1 MAKKLDSIVELAAQ
15 KTREISANSG
25 NYMAFLTTAAHNFK
39 YNFRD
44 QLLIYAQKPDA
55 TACAQ
60 IDFWNK
66 HGRYVSRGTRGIALL
81 VDTDQGYKLRYV
93 FDMSDTNSRQGRV
106 IPIWKMEPRYEDAVI
121 EALENSYGEFP
132 DRSGLA
138 ARLLETAKVI
148 VEDNFGDYYT
158 ELRGVKGGSLLEELD
173 DLSTETWFRGLVES
187 SVAFIMLTRCGID
200 PMDYF
205 SGEDFAHVY
214 DFDTP
219 ETLSI
224 LGGAVSDIA
233 EMPLREIAS
242 TVLSLYRAEQRE
254 NRTFA
259 QTPNRQ
265 YHDGRT
271 KQERSVEHGT
281 DIPDGGR
288 LPPAQSGSAGGP
300 EGRKIWDAAAQ
311 LPSDPQE
318 RLLHG
323 DAPQR
328 QAERPSGEDRPAG
341 HGDGGAVDGA
351 DGAGAGRDGGAE
363 GQRSDEVGGPD
374 EQHPGS
380 GGGNG
385 ADGASL
391 YGRVS
396 DPLIAGEAPPQAPVD
411 GTSGTTGLQNS
422 HHDFNAR
429 TDIPYYHE
437 DSEKTELLRVSD
449 ALKDHKAEIAAF
461 FEAHEGRKERGDFIK
476 GFFDNT
482 YVEKILSNGQRAGY
496 RAWDDVLDLWRGAYL
511 SREKGDFLR
520 WPSVA
525 DTIYG
530 MILLDQWL
538 DPEERPLPSEAEQIS
553 LIEQVEAEKKP
564 VFTLP
569 QAAIDYVLCGGIS
582 VSQRKYRI
590 FEQFQKNEGKQENI
604 KFLRSTY
611 GVGGH
616 SDAIPG
622 SGFFVDYDGKG
633 IKLWRGTHGEPDR
646 VEVLLS
652 WAKVEKRIGE
662 LIAAGRY
669 LNRAEKEH
677 YPQYR
682 AQVEQRKARW
692 DIAAEICSIIDDYVD
707 FKTRTGETD
716 PYKELLLARTCA
728 NSFRIGEKK
737 CYVLSGDNLFVL
749 PTLRNAMQ
757 TIIRDKTH
765 LTERCE
771 AVLADLSGPLAT
783 PLEPTEE
790 ELNPP
795 PPPKKEYR
803 LTLGVTV
810 YLGAQEYELLAYN
823 EQTVRLYDPTFPIF
837 NKELPREE
845 FDRLL
850 AENPL
855 NDRLLQVA
863 ENAALVAD
871 AEEPD
876 AGESPDAPLPVGRI
890 DFLGTN
896 GSVGESVEY
905 TGAEEFVAAIKEEN
919 HAGAPMRIVLYRD
932 GQGQTIPQDF
942 LAELDPPP
950 QGFQVIDM
958 VQAQL
963 GRAKWLINA
972 YCMEVFEQEADFSD
986 LSHVP
991 LAFSSTSDSAHTV
1004 EISVDLVSFRLSYLV
1019 DGSEAASIQCAGFHD
1034 LNELLANLDFD
1045 EMVAFAEEE
1054 YNKQQTQKKQTE
1066 VQQTEDDPF
1075 PEIDPAAIRR
1085 TLAERGIVDGKV
1097 IDPDKLNADPF
1108 IQRVMAD
1115 AEQASARAPQS
1126 DERFSPIETEN
1137 GYAVWDN
1144 IRDEIYVDDEG
1155 VSEEFTSRWQAEEY
1169 ARQLNQVNPLARYYG
1184 EGETILI
1191 RQYPNG
1197 QYYVQ
1202 YCYDDQDNTVYA
1214 TASGFDTF
1222 EQAEAA
1228 LYTHRPQAK
1237 KDPIAAQ
1244 DLAYRQAAEY
1254 WSGDE
1259 HLVIFREPNGT
1270 FCNQYGFISGRV
1282 TPTTGSFAK
1291 LEEAEKQL
1299 YADRPLAQKV
1309 QAREK
1314 PPAHAPVDRDE
1325 AERRYQV
1332 VVYHHLENGMDE
1344 KTEYATLEEAE
1355 QAARGYLDGTMEAD
1369 GFAYEGA
1376 AVYDLLEKKWLRV
1389 IGDFPTLELPAA
1401 KEGTEPKPPA
1411 APMPTQEGT
1420 EKAAEYLFDQERIV
1434 VFQSPSGKFYNHYGY
1449 DVQSGFSNVIA
1460 GGFDTF
1466 EEAEKALYSHR
1477 PKAERVLKPAEREN
1491 TVGTAEKGAESSA
1504 DGHDQGG
1511 KEPTLAPPQPQRR
1524 ARVSPFV
1531 LHPEVPNADR
1541 HEYHITDDALGVG
1554 TPGERF
1560 NNNVR
1565 AIRLL
1570 KRLEAEDRL
1579 ATPEEQEVLAR
1590 YVGWGGL
1597 ADCFDE
1603 RHSKYAELK
1612 ALLTE
1617 EEYAAAREST
1627 LTAFYTP
1634 PVVIRSIYQALT
1646 NMGFQTGNLLEPSC
1660 GIGNFIGMRPEA
1672 LADSKIYGVEL
1683 DGISGRIAQQLY
1695 QQSSIAV
1702 QGFEKTDLPDSF
1714 FDAAIG
1720 NVPFGSFKVID
1731 KRYDRYNFLIHDYF
1745 FARTLDKVRPG
1756 GVIAFVTSKGT
1767 MDKDTPTVRKYLA
1780 QRADLLGAIRL
1791 PNNTFKDAAGTDV
1804 TSDILFLQKRDALSS
1819 EEPDWVHLNTDAN
1832 GLKMNQYFIDH
1843 PEMVM
1848 GEMREISGPYGP
1860 ETACLPIEGRDL
1872 GEQLAAAIQNIR
1884 GSITEYVMDDPE
1896 IEGEDKSI
1904 PADPEVRNF
1913 SYTIVDGKVYYRE
1926 NSRMNPVEVSVTA
1939 ANRIKGLIGIR
1950 DCVRTLIEYQTEDWP
1965 DQDIQAQQR
1974 KLNALYDAF
1983 VDKYGRI
1990 NSRANSSA
1998 FSMDSAYFLLTSL
2011 EVLDDERNFVRKA
2024 DMFTK
2029 RTIKQRVTITHVDT
2043 ASEALAVS
2051 LAEKAKVDMD
2061 YMAELTGKTE
2071 QEVYADLTGVIFLNP
2086 MHGYGGGSEEKYL
2099 TADEY
2104 LSGNVREKLEWAK
2117 RSAELYPEDYT
2128 AHVQALERVQPVDLT
2143 ASEIAVRLGATW
2155 LPTEVIDQFIYEL
2168 FGTSPRSQRMIR
2180 SHYSQ
2185 HTGAWNIESKFA
2197 DRGNIKAENTYGT
2210 TRVNGYKIIEET
2222 LNLRDLRIF
2231 DYVEDEHGNR
2241 VPILNKKETAIA
2253 QGKQELIKQAF
2264 QDWIWKDPARRE
2276 RLTRLYNDKFN
2287 SIRPREYDG
2296 SHLNFVGI
2304 NPEITL
2310 RPHQVNAIAHILY
2323 GGNTLLAHVVG
2334 AGKTFEMVAAAQES
2348 KRLGLCQKSL
2358 FVVPNHLT
2366 EQWASEYLQLY
2377 PSANI
2382 LVATRKDFE
2391 TKNRKRFCGRIATG
2405 DYDAIIIGHS
2415 QFEKIPV
2422 SVERQRYLLEQ
2433 QRSEVLNG
2441 IAELKANHGER
2452 FSIKQMERTKKSI
2465 DAKLAKL
2472 NDQSRKDDVVT
2483 FEELGI
2489 DRLFVDEAHYYK
2501 NLAAFSKMRNV
2512 GGISQTEAQKSSDL
2526 YMKCRYLDELTGGR
2540 GVVFA
2545 TGTPISNTM
2554 VEMYTMQKYLQYHTL
2569 EEHGLLNFDA
2579 WASTFGETVTA
2590 IELAPEGTG
2599 YRAKTRFSRFYNLPE
2614 LMSMFKE
2621 VADIQTADML
2631 NLPVPKANYHNIV
2644 LKPSEQQKEMVAA
2657 LGQRAEKV
2665 RNRMVDSTEDNML
2678 LITNDGR
2685 KLALD
2690 QRLLNPL
2697 LPDSDTSK
2705 INACVGDVFDIW
2717 QRTAD
2722 QRSAQMVFCDL
2733 STPGKNRPI
2742 EMVPNEQGGYEMAEF
2757 QNVYDDLRNK
2767 LIARGIPAEEIA
2779 YIHSA
2784 NTETQKKELFGKVR
2798 SGQVRVLIGSTQKMG
2813 AGTNV
2818 QKKLVALHHLD
2829 CPWRPSDLQQ
2839 REGRIIRQGNEN
2851 NEGDIYTY
2859 VTENTFDSYLYQL
2872 VEGKQKFIGQIMTS
2886 KSPVRSCE
2894 DIDETALSYAEIK
2907 ALCTGNPHIKEK
2919 MDLDID
2925 VQRLRLLK
2933 ANHLSQRY
2941 ALEDQIIKT
2950 LPQQIAKY
2958 EQSIEGYLSDMD
2970 RLKENTHPNEDGFSP
2985 MEVEGTV
2992 YTDKKAAGSAIL
3004 AACKAMTSPEP
3015 VPLGQYR
3022 GFSMDLSFASLTRE
3036 FKVTLKGALYY
3047 TTNLGTDVF
3056 GNILRLDNLLESM
3069 EERISTCREQLENT
3083 RMQLENAKLEVD
3095 KPFPQEDELKRKSAR
3110 LDELNI
3116 LLNMDKRESEIVDGD
3131 VGDEVTAPARGSP
3144 DRER

>member
-66 HGRYVSRGTRGIALL
+66 HGRYVNQGTRGIALL
-81 VDTDQGYKLRYV
+81 VDTDRGYKLRYV
-93 FDMSDTNSRQGRV
+93 FDMSDTNSRQGRT

-138 ARLLETAKVI
+138 ACLLETAKVI
-148 VEDNFGDYYT
+148 VEDNFGDYLT
-158 ELRGVKGGSLLEELD
+158 ELRGIKEGSLLEELD

-281 DIPDGGR
+281 DISNGGR
-288 LPPAQSGSAGGP
+288 LPSAQSGSAGGP

-341 HGDGGAVDGA
+341 HGDGGAADGA

-380 GGGNG
+380 SGGSG
-385 ADGASL
+385 ADRAGLRGHIS
-391 YGRVS
+391 G
-396 DPLIAGEAPPQAPVD
+396 PLIAGEELPQAPVD
-411 GTSGTTGLQNS
+411 GTSATAGLQNS
-422 HHDFNAR
+422 HHDFDAR

-437 DSEKTELLRVSD
+437 DSEKQELLRISD
-449 ALKDHKAEIAAF
+449 ALKDHRTEIAAF

-476 GFFDNT
+476 GFFDST

-496 RAWDDVLDLWRGAYL
+496 RAWDDVLELWRGAYL
-511 SREKGDFLR
+511 SREKEDFLR

-538 DPEERPLPSEAEQIS
+538 DPEEHPLPSEAEQVS
-553 LIEQVEAEKKP
+553 LIEQAEAEKASA
-564 VFTLP
+564 FILP
-569 QAAIDYVLCGGIS
+569 QEAIDYVLCGRYS
-582 VSQRKYRI
+582 PSKLRI
-590 FEQFQKNEGKQENI
+590 YDQYQKQESRQENA
-604 KFLRSTY
+604 KFLKVEY
-611 GVGGH
+611 GVG
-616 SDAIPG
+616 SYSNAIPS
-622 SGFFVDYDGKG
+622 SGFRVDHDSTGITISRDYGDPDGKF
-633 IKLWRGTHGEPDR
+633 
-646 VEVLLS
+646 LLT

-783 PLEPTEE
+783 PMEPTEE

-958 VQAQL
+958 AQAQL

-991 LAFSSTSDSAHTV
+991 LAFSSTSDSAHIV

-1169 ARQLNQVNPLARYYG
+1169 ARQLNQVELCARYYG

-1344 KTEYATLEEAE
+1344 KLEYATPEEAE

-1477 PKAERVLKPAEREN
+1477 HKAERVLKPAERAN

-1843 PEMVM
+1843 SEMVM

-1872 GEQLAAAIQNIR
+1872 EDQLAVAIQSIQ

-1896 IEGEDKSI
+1896 TEGEDKSI

-1926 NSRMNPVEVSVTA
+1926 NSRMNPIEVSVTA

-1990 NSRANSSA
+1990 NSRANSSV

-2554 VEMYTMQKYLQYHTL
+2554 VEMYTMQKYLQYHVL

-2644 LKPSEQQKEMVAA
+2644 LKPSEQQEEMVAA
-2657 LGQRAEKV
+2657 LGERAEKV

-2705 INACVGDVFDIW
+2705 INACAGDVFDIW

-2767 LIARGIPAEEIA
+2767 LIAKGIPAEEIA

-2851 NEGDIYTY
+2851 NEVDIYTY

-3022 GFSMDLSFASLTRE
+3022 GFAMDLSFESMFQQ
-3036 FKVTLKGALYY
+3036 FKVTVKGALCY
-3047 TTNLGTDVF
+3047 TITLGTDVF

-3069 EERISTCREQLENT
+3069 EERINTCREQLENT

>member
-39 YNFRD
+39 YDFRD

-66 HGRYVSRGTRGIALL
+66 HGRYVNRGTRGIALL
-81 VDTDQGYKLRYV
+81 VDTDRGYKLRYV
-93 FDMSDTNSRQGRV
+93 FDMSDTNSRQGRT
-106 IPIWKMEPRYEDAVI
+106 IPIWKMEPRYEDTVI

-132 DRSGLA
+132 DRPGLA
-138 ARLLETAKVI
+138 ACLLETAKVI
-148 VEDNFGDYYT
+148 VEDNLGDYYT
-158 ELRGVKGGSLLEELD
+158 ELRGVKAGSLLEELD
-173 DLSTETWFRGLVES
+173 DLSTETWFKGLVEN

-233 EMPLREIAS
+233 EMPLREIAT

-254 NRTFA
+254 NRTFDG
-259 QTPNRQ
+259 NSDRQ
-265 YHDGRT
+265 YHGGRINQ
-271 KQERSVEHGT
+271 KRSVEHGT
-281 DIPDGGR
+281 DISDGRR
-288 LPPAQSGSAGGP
+288 LPPAQPGSAGGP

-311 LPSDPQE
+311 LPSEPQE

-341 HGDGGAVDGA
+341 HGDGGTADGA

-380 GGGNG
+380 SGGSG
-385 ADGASL
+385 ADGAGL
-391 YGRVS
+391 RGRIS
-396 DPLIAGEAPPQAPVD
+396 GPLIAGEELPQAPVD

-422 HHDFNAR
+422 HHDFDAH

-437 DSEKTELLRVSD
+437 DSEKLELLRVSD
-449 ALKDHKAEIAAF
+449 ALKDHRIEIAAF
-461 FEAHEGRKERGDFIK
+461 FEAHEDRKERGDFIK

-511 SREKGDFLR
+511 SREKEDFLR
-520 WPSVA
+520 WPHVA
-525 DTIYG
+525 DAIQG
-530 MILLDQWL
+530 MILLGQWL
-538 DPEERPLPSEAEQIS
+538 DPEERPLPSEAEQITF
-553 LIEQVEAEKKP
+553 IEQAEREKRE

-569 QAAIDYVLCGGIS
+569 QEAIDYVLCGGS
-582 VSQRKYRI
+582 GVSAGKFRI
-590 FEQFQKNEGKQENI
+590 YEQFQKQESKQENI
-604 KFLRSTY
+604 KFLRDEY
-611 GVGGH
+611 GIGGR

-622 SGFFVDYDGKG
+622 SGYWEDYDGEG
-633 IKLWRGTHGEPDR
+633 ITISRDLQDPNGKYKIT
-646 VEVLLS
+646 

-662 LIAAGRY
+662 LIAADRY
-669 LNRAEKEH
+669 LNRAEKEQ
-677 YPQYR
+677 YPAYR
-682 AQVEQRKARW
+682 ADVQRRTERW
-692 DIAAEICSIIDDYVD
+692 KIAKEIRSIIDDYVD
-707 FKTRTGETD
+707 FKTQLGEKD
-716 PYKELLLARTCA
+716 QCDEVLLARRCA
-728 NSFRIGEKK
+728 DSFGVGEKK
-737 CYVLSGDNLFVL
+737 CYVLRKEGDFVL
-749 PTLRNAMQ
+749 PTMRSAMQ
-757 TIIRDKTH
+757 TIIADNTH

-771 AVLADLSGPLAT
+771 AMLAALGGPLAA
-783 PLEPTEE
+783 PLEPAYD

-795 PPPKKEYR
+795 LEPPKEYR
-803 LTLGVTV
+803 LSLGATV
-810 YLGAQEYELLAYN
+810 YLGSQEYELLAFD
-823 EQTVRLYDPTFPIF
+823 EQTVRLYDPSFPII
-837 NKELPREE
+837 NKEMARDE
-845 FDRLL
+845 FDRKL

-855 NDRLLQVA
+855 NDKLLHVVEDA
-863 ENAALVAD
+863 VPVAD
-871 AEEPD
+871 AKEPD
-876 AGESPDAPLPVGRI
+876 AGEPPDAPLPVGRI

-905 TGAEEFVAAIKEEN
+905 TDAEEFVAAIKEEN
-919 HAGAPMRIVLYRD
+919 HVGAPMRIVLYRD

-958 VQAQL
+958 AQAQL
-963 GRAKWLINA
+963 ERAKWLINA

-1004 EISVDLVSFRLSYLV
+1004 EISADLVSFRLSYLV
-1019 DGSEAASIQCAGFHD
+1019 DDAEATSIQCAGFRD
-1034 LNELLANLDFD
+1034 LNEFLANLDFD
-1045 EMVAFAEEE
+1045 ELVAFAEEE
-1054 YNKQQTQKKQTE
+1054 YNKQRQGQE
-1066 VQQTEDDPF
+1066 H
-1075 PEIDPAAIRR
+1075 PADTAPR
-1085 TLAERGIVDGKV
+1085 
-1097 IDPDKLNADPF
+1097 
-1108 IQRVMAD
+1108 Q
-1115 AEQASARAPQS
+1115 AEQTGAEP
-1126 DERFSPIETEN
+1126 DVRF
-1137 GYAVWDN
+1137 YAVELDRGSQIAYGVWDDQN
-1144 IRDEIYVDDEG
+1144 DRIYVDDEG

-1169 ARQLNQVNPLARYYG
+1169 ARQLNQLKTLARYYG

-1202 YCYDDQDNTVYA
+1202 YCYDDQDDTVYA
-1214 TASGFDTF
+1214 TAGGFDTF
-1222 EQAEAA
+1222 VQAEAA

-1259 HLVIFREPNGT
+1259 HLVIFQEPNGT

-1282 TPTTGSFAK
+1282 TPTTGSFAT

-1299 YADRPLAQKV
+1299 YADRPMAQKV
-1309 QAREK
+1309 QTQEK
-1314 PPAHAPVDRDE
+1314 PPAHVPAGRSE
-1325 AERRYQV
+1325 TQRRYQV

-1344 KTEYATLEEAE
+1344 KLEYATPEEAE
-1355 QAARGYLDGTMEAD
+1355 QAARGYLEGTMEPD

-1389 IGDFPTLELPAA
+1389 IGDFPAPEPPAA
-1401 KEGTEPKPPA
+1401 KEEQPPPPREDTETA
-1411 APMPTQEGT
+1411 AADRDLIGKEVTLEGRRFLVEKIDEDGRASLRDLTFEGT
-1420 EKAAEYLFDQERIV
+1420 VGFPIERVEHISAIRRLMGPAEK
-1434 VFQSPSGKFYNHYGY
+1434 
-1449 DVQSGFSNVIA
+1449 IA
-1460 GGFDTF
+1460 G
-1466 EEAEKALYSHR
+1466 
-1477 PKAERVLKPAEREN
+1477 P
-1491 TVGTAEKGAESSA
+1491 EKGVKSST

-1511 KEPTLAPPQPQRR
+1511 KEPILAPPQPQRR

-1541 HEYHITDDALGVG
+1541 HEYHITDDAIGTG

-1560 NNNVR
+1560 SNNVR

-1579 ATPEEQEVLAR
+1579 ATPEEQEVLAQ

-1617 EEYAAAREST
+1617 EEYAAARAST

-1646 NMGFQTGNLLEPSC
+1646 NMGFKTGNLLEPSC

-1756 GVIAFVTSKGT
+1756 GVLAFVTSKGT

-1832 GLKMNQYFIDH
+1832 RLKMNQYFIDH

-1872 GEQLAAAIQNIR
+1872 GEQLAAAIQNIQ

-1896 IEGEDKSI
+1896 TEGEDKSI

-1990 NSRANSSA
+1990 NSRANSSV

-2024 DMFTK
+2024 DMFIK
-2029 RTIKQRVTITHVDT
+2029 RTIRQRITITHVDT

-2086 MHGYGGGSEEKYL
+2086 MHGYGGSAGEKYL

-2117 RSAELYPEDYT
+2117 RSAEQYPEDYT
-2128 AHVQALERVQPVDLT
+2128 ANVQALERVQPVDLT

-2155 LPTEVIDQFIYEL
+2155 LPPKIVEQFMFEL
-2168 FGTSPRSQRMIR
+2168 FSTSNRSRWNIHV
-2180 SHYSQ
+2180 HYSKY
-2185 HTGAWNIESKFA
+2185 TGEWNIEGKSYDK
-2197 DRGNIKAENTYGT
+2197 GNIKAQNTYGT
-2210 TRVNGYKIIEET
+2210 ERISGYKIVEET
-2222 LNLRDLRIF
+2222 LNLRDVRIF
-2231 DYVEDEHGNR
+2231 DYETDHHGNR

-2253 QGKQELIKQAF
+2253 QGKQQLIKQAF

-2287 SIRPREYDG
+2287 STRPREYDG

-2422 SVERQRYLLEQ
+2422 SAERQRYLLEQ
-2433 QRSEVLNG
+2433 QRREVLDG

-2465 DAKLAKL
+2465 DAKLEKL

-2489 DRLFVDEAHYYK
+2489 DRIFIDEAHYYK

-2540 GVVFA
+2540 GVIFA

-2554 VEMYTMQKYLQYHTL
+2554 VEMYTMQKYLQYQAL

-2631 NLPVPKANYHNIV
+2631 KLPVPKAEYHNIV

-2657 LGQRAEKV
+2657 LGERAEKV

-2697 LPDSDTSK
+2697 LPDSDTGK
-2705 INACVGDVFDIW
+2705 VNACADNIFAIW
-2717 QRTAD
+2717 QRTSAR
-2722 QRSAQMVFCDL
+2722 RSTQMAFCDL
-2733 STPGKNRPI
+2733 STPKGNGDLNI
-2742 EMVPNEQGGYEMAEF
+2742 
-2757 QNVYDDLRNK
+2757 YDDLRDK

-2779 YIHSA
+2779 YIHTA
-2784 NTETQKKELFGKVR
+2784 NTEAQKKELFGKVR

-2818 QKKLVALHHLD
+2818 QKKLAALHHLD

-2851 NEGDIYTY
+2851 DEVDIYTY

-2886 KSPVRSCE
+2886 KSPVRSAE

-2950 LPQQIAKY
+2950 LPQEIARY
-2958 EQSIEGYLSDMD
+2958 EQYIEGYTSDMD
-2970 RLKENTHPNEDGFSP
+2970 RLKEDTHPNEDGFSP

-3022 GFSMDLSFASLTRE
+3022 GFDMDLSFASLTRE
-3036 FKVTLKGALYY
+3036 FKVTLKGTLYY
-3047 TTNLGTDVF
+3047 TTNLGTDIF
-3056 GNILRLDNLLESM
+3056 GNILRLDNLLGSM
-3069 EERISTCREQLENT
+3069 EERINTCREQLENT
-3083 RMQLENAKLEVD
+3083 KVQLENAKLEVE

>member
-66 HGRYVSRGTRGIALL
+66 HGRYVNRGTRGIALL

-93 FDMSDTNSRQGRV
+93 FDMSDTNSRQGRM
-106 IPIWKMEPRYEDAVI
+106 IPIWKMEPRYENAVI

-138 ARLLETAKVI
+138 ACLLETAKVI
-148 VEDNFGDYYT
+148 VEDNFGDYFT
-158 ELRGVKGGSLLEELD
+158 ELRGVKEGSLLEELD

-259 QTPNRQ
+259 QTPNRP
-265 YHDGRT
+265 YHDSRT
-271 KQERSVEHGT
+271 KQERSIEHGT
-281 DIPDGGR
+281 DISNGGR
-288 LPPAQSGSAGGP
+288 LPSAQSGSAGGP

-341 HGDGGAVDGA
+341 HGDGGAADGA

-363 GQRSDEVGGPD
+363 SQRSDEVGGPD

-385 ADGASL
+385 ADRASL

-411 GTSGTTGLQNS
+411 GTSGTAGLQNS
-422 HHDFNAR
+422 HHDFDAR

-437 DSEKTELLRVSD
+437 DSEKQELLRISD
-449 ALKDHKAEIAAF
+449 ALKDHRTEIAAF

-476 GFFDNT
+476 GFFDST

-496 RAWDDVLDLWRGAYL
+496 RAWDDVLELWRGAYL
-511 SREKGDFLR
+511 SREKEDFLR

-538 DPEERPLPSEAEQIS
+538 DPEEHPLPSEAEQVS
-553 LIEQVEAEKKP
+553 LIEQAEAEKASA
-564 VFTLP
+564 FILP
-569 QAAIDYVLCGGIS
+569 QEAIDYVLCGRYS
-582 VSQRKYRI
+582 PSKLRI
-590 FEQFQKNEGKQENI
+590 YDQYQKQESRQENA
-604 KFLRSTY
+604 KFLKAEY
-611 GVGGH
+611 GVG
-616 SDAIPG
+616 SYSNAIPS
-622 SGFFVDYDGKG
+622 SGFRVDHDSTGITISRDYGDPDGKF
-633 IKLWRGTHGEPDR
+633 
-646 VEVLLS
+646 LLT

-783 PLEPTEE
+783 PMEPTEE

-863 ENAALVAD
+863 ENAAPVAD

-958 VQAQL
+958 AQAQL

-991 LAFSSTSDSAHTV
+991 LAFSSTSDSAHIV

-1054 YNKQQTQKKQTE
+1054 YNKQRQGRE
-1066 VQQTEDDPF
+1066 H
-1075 PEIDPAAIRR
+1075 PADTAPSQEEKAG
-1085 TLAERGIVDGKV
+1085 AE
-1097 IDPDKLNADPF
+1097 PD
-1108 IQRVMAD
+1108 V
-1115 AEQASARAPQS
+1115 
-1126 DERFSPIETEN
+1126 RF
-1137 GYAVWDN
+1137 YAVELDRGSQIAYGVWDGQN
-1144 IRDEIYVDDEG
+1144 DRIYVDDEG

-1169 ARQLNQVNPLARYYG
+1169 ARQLNQVELCARYYG

-1314 PPAHAPVDRDE
+1314 PPAHAPADRDE
-1325 AERRYQV
+1325 AEHRYQV

-1344 KTEYATLEEAE
+1344 KLEYATPEEAE

-1449 DVQSGFSNVIA
+1449 DVQSRFSNVIA

-1477 PKAERVLKPAEREN
+1477 HKAERVLKPAERAN

-1541 HEYHITDDALGVG
+1541 HEYHITDDAPGVG

-1832 GLKMNQYFIDH
+1832 GLKINQYFIDH

-1872 GEQLAAAIQNIR
+1872 EDQLAVAIQSIQ

-1896 IEGEDKSI
+1896 TEGEDKSI

-1926 NSRMNPVEVSVTA
+1926 NSRMNPIEVSVTA

-1990 NSRANSSA
+1990 NSRANSSV

-2024 DMFTK
+2024 DMFIK
-2029 RTIKQRVTITHVDT
+2029 RTIKQRITITHVDT

-2253 QGKQELIKQAF
+2253 QGKQQLIKQAF

-2554 VEMYTMQKYLQYHTL
+2554 VEMYTMQKYLQYHVL

-2644 LKPSEQQKEMVAA
+2644 LKPSEQQEEMVAA
-2657 LGQRAEKV
+2657 LGERAEKV

-2705 INACVGDVFDIW
+2705 INACAGDVFDIW

-2767 LIARGIPAEEIA
+2767 LIAKGIPAEEIA

-2851 NEGDIYTY
+2851 NEVDIYTY

-2985 MEVEGTV
+2985 MEVEGAV

-3004 AACKAMTSPEP
+3004 AACKAMTSPTP

-3022 GFSMDLSFASLTRE
+3022 GFAMDLSFESMFQQ
-3036 FKVTLKGALYY
+3036 FKVTVKGALCY
-3047 TTNLGTDVF
+3047 TITLGTDVF

-3069 EERISTCREQLENT
+3069 EERINTCREQLENT

>member
-1 MAKKLDSIVELAAQ
+1 MAKKLESIVELAAQ

-55 TACAQ
+55 TACAE
-60 IDFWNK
+60 IDFWNR
-66 HGRYVSRGTRGIALL
+66 HGRYVNRGTRGIALL
-81 VDTDQGYKLRYV
+81 VDTDRGYKLRHV
-93 FDMSDTNSRQGRV
+93 FDMSDTNSRQGRM

-138 ARLLETAKVI
+138 ACLLDTAKVI
-148 VEDNFGDYYT
+148 VEDNFGDYLT
-158 ELRGVKGGSLLEELD
+158 ELRGVKEGSLLEELD
-173 DLSTETWFRGLVES
+173 DLSTETWLRILVEN
-187 SVAFIMLTRCGID
+187 SVAFIILTRCGID
-200 PMDYF
+200 PLDYF
-205 SGEDFAHVY
+205 SGEDFSHVY

-254 NRTFA
+254 NRTFDG
-259 QTPNRQ
+259 NFDRQ
-265 YHDGRT
+265 YHDGRR

-281 DIPDGGR
+281 DISNRGR
-288 LPPAQSGSAGGP
+288 LPSPQPGSAGGP

-341 HGDGGAVDGA
+341 RGDGGASDGA
-351 DGAGAGRDGGAE
+351 DGAGAGRDRGTE

-380 GGGNG
+380 GGGSG
-385 ADGASL
+385 SDGTGL
-391 YGRVS
+391 HGRVS
-396 DPLIAGEAPPQAPVD
+396 GPLIAGEELPQAPAARTAA
-411 GTSGTTGLQNS
+411 GPTGLQNR
-422 HHDFNAR
+422 HHDFDVH
-429 TDIPYYHE
+429 TDISYYHE
-437 DSEKTELLRVSD
+437 DSEKQELLRISD
-449 ALKDHKAEIAAF
+449 ALKDHRTEIAAF

-476 GFFDNT
+476 GFFDST
-482 YVEKILSNGQRAGY
+482 YVEKILSNGQRVGY
-496 RAWDDVLDLWRGAYL
+496 RAWDDVLNLWRGAYL
-511 SREKGDFLR
+511 SREKEVFLR
-520 WPSVA
+520 WPHVA

-538 DPEERPLPSEAEQIS
+538 DPDERPLPSEAEQIS
-553 LIEQVEAEKKP
+553 FIEQAEAEKKP
-564 VFTLP
+564 VFMLP
-569 QAAIDYVLCGGIS
+569 QEAIDYVLCGGS
-582 VSQRKYRI
+582 GVSQGKYRI
-590 FEQFQKNEGKQENI
+590 YEQFQKQESKQENI
-604 KFLRSTY
+604 KFLRNEY
-611 GVGGH
+611 GIGGH

-622 SGFFVDYDGKG
+622 SGYWEDHDSKGITISRDYGDPDGKF
-633 IKLWRGTHGEPDR
+633 
-646 VEVLLS
+646 LLT
-652 WAKVEKRIGE
+652 WTKVEKRIRE
-662 LIAAGRY
+662 LIAADRY
-669 LNRAEKEH
+669 LNRAEQE
-677 YPQYR
+677 QYAAYR
-682 AQVEQRKARW
+682 QEAAVREARSKIH
-692 DIAAEICSIIDDYVD
+692 DDFYEIVCDYKSFVSDSKIAD
-707 FKTRTGETD
+707 KTPDRWYLVSCATAFLNGSKKMYARTGEGDFILHMMRDALRTIMEEV
-716 PYKELLLARTCA
+716 PRLA
-728 NSFRIGEKK
+728 
-737 CYVLSGDNLFVL
+737 D
-749 PTLRNAMQ
+749 
-757 TIIRDKTH
+757 
-765 LTERCE
+765 RCE
-771 AVLADLSGPLAT
+771 AVLAELNGPLAA
-783 PLEPTEE
+783 PLEPTYD
-790 ELNPP
+790 ELN
-795 PPPKKEYR
+795 PPKKEYR
-803 LTLGVTV
+803 LIPGDTV
-810 YLGAQEYELLAYN
+810 YLGAKEYELLAYD
-823 EQTVRLYDPTFPIF
+823 EQTVRLYDPSFPIF

-850 AENPL
+850 VENPL
-855 NDRLLQVA
+855 NNRLLQVV
-863 ENAALVAD
+863 EDAAPVAD

-876 AGESPDAPLPVGRI
+876 AEEPLDALLPVGRI

-905 TGAEEFVAAIKEEN
+905 TDAEKFIAAIKEEN

-950 QGFQVIDM
+950 QGFDVIDM
-958 VQAQL
+958 AQAQL
-963 GRAKWLINA
+963 DRAKWLINA
-972 YCMEVFEQEADFSD
+972 YCMETFEQEADFSD

-991 LAFSSTSDSAHTV
+991 LASSSTSDSAHTV
-1004 EISVDLVSFRLSYLV
+1004 EISADLVSFRLSYLV
-1019 DGSEAASIQCAGFHD
+1019 DGAEAASIQCADFRD
-1034 LNELLANLDFD
+1034 LNEFLANLDFD

-1054 YNKQQTQKKQTE
+1054 YHKQRQGRE
-1066 VQQTEDDPF
+1066 H
-1075 PEIDPAAIRR
+1075 PADTAPSQEEKAG
-1085 TLAERGIVDGKV
+1085 AE
-1097 IDPDKLNADPF
+1097 PD
-1108 IQRVMAD
+1108 V
-1115 AEQASARAPQS
+1115 
-1126 DERFSPIETEN
+1126 RF
-1137 GYAVWDN
+1137 YAVELDRGSQIAYGVWDGQN
-1144 IRDEIYVDDEG
+1144 DRIYVDDEG

-1169 ARQLNQVNPLARYYG
+1169 ARQLNQVEICARYYG

-1214 TASGFDTF
+1214 TAGGFDTF
-1222 EQAEAA
+1222 EQAETA

-1282 TPTTGSFAK
+1282 TPTTGSFAT
-1291 LEEAEKQL
+1291 LEEAEKRL
-1299 YADRPLAQKV
+1299 YADRPMAQKV

-1314 PPAHAPVDRDE
+1314 PPAHAPADR
-1325 AERRYQV
+1325 RKTQHQYQV

-1344 KTEYATLEEAE
+1344 KLEYATPEEAE
-1355 QAARGYLDGTMEAD
+1355 QAARGYLEGTMEPD

-1389 IGDFPTLELPAA
+1389 IGDFPMPEPPSM
-1401 KEGTEPKPPA
+1401 KEEPTSP
-1411 APMPTQEGT
+1411 QEGVESPADEHST
-1420 EKAAEYLFDQERIV
+1420 DNKA
-1434 VFQSPSGKFYNHYGY
+1434 
-1449 DVQSGFSNVIA
+1449 
-1460 GGFDTF
+1460 
-1466 EEAEKALYSHR
+1466 
-1477 PKAERVLKPAEREN
+1477 
-1491 TVGTAEKGAESSA
+1491 
-1504 DGHDQGG
+1504 
-1511 KEPTLAPPQPQRR
+1511 PTLAPPAPRPR
-1524 ARVSPFV
+1524 SRVSPFV
-1531 LHPEVPNADR
+1531 LHPEISNADR
-1541 HEYHITDDALGVG
+1541 HEYHIMDDAIGTG

-1570 KRLEAEDRL
+1570 KRLEAEDQL

-1612 ALLTE
+1612 SLLTE
-1617 EEYAAAREST
+1617 DEYAAAREST

-1646 NMGFQTGNLLEPSC
+1646 NMGFKTGNLMEPSC

-1695 QQSSIAV
+1695 QKSSIAV
-1702 QGFEKTDLPDSF
+1702 QGFEKIDLPDSF

-1720 NVPFGSFKVID
+1720 NVPFGDFKVLD
-1731 KRYDRYNFLIHDYF
+1731 KRYDKLNFLVHDYF
-1745 FARTLDKVRPG
+1745 FAKAIDKVRPG
-1756 GVIAFVTSKGT
+1756 GVMAFITSNGISGGT
-1767 MDKDTPTVRKYLA
+1767 FDKRDSRVRKYLA
-1780 QRADLLGAIRL
+1780 QRCDLIGAIRL
-1791 PNNTFKDAAGTDV
+1791 PNTVFSDSAGADIT
-1804 TSDILFLQKRDALSS
+1804 TDILFFQKLDKQRPVD
-1819 EEPDWVHLNTDAN
+1819 PDQIEWIDVDIIHENDHVNERGATRHRTVSLNRYYQN
-1832 GLKMNQYFIDH
+1832 H
-1843 PEMVM
+1843 PEMVL
-1848 GEMREISGPYGP
+1848 GKLEIISGPFGP
-1860 ETACLPIEGRDL
+1860 QLVCKPNPNADLETLL
-1872 GEQLAAAIQNIR
+1872 STAIQNLHAE
-1884 GSITEYVMDDPE
+1884 ITDYVMDDPE

-1965 DQDIQAQQR
+1965 ADDIQAQQR

-1983 VDKYGRI
+1983 VSKYGRI

-2168 FGTSPRSQRMIR
+2168 FGTSPRRQRMIR

-2197 DRGNIKAENTYGT
+2197 DRGNVKAENTYGT

-2705 INACVGDVFDIW
+2705 INACAGDVFDIW

-2851 NEGDIYTY
+2851 NEVDIYTY

-2886 KSPVRSCE
+2886 KSPVRSAE

-2941 ALEDQIIKT
+2941 ALEDQIIKA
-2950 LPQQIAKY
+2950 LPQEIARF
-2958 EQSIEGYLSDMD
+2958 EQYIEGYLSDMD

-3004 AACKAMTSPEP
+3004 AACKAMTSPDP

-3022 GFSMDLSFASLTRE
+3022 GFAMDLSFESLSRE

-3047 TTNLGTDVF
+3047 TTPLGTDIF
-3056 GNILRLDNLLESM
+3056 GNILRLDNLLGSM
-3069 EERISTCREQLENT
+3069 EDRIKTCRDELENT
-3083 RMQLENAKLEVD
+3083 KVQLENAKQEVE
-3095 KPFPQEDELKRKSAR
+3095 KPFPQEEELKTRSAR

-3131 VGDEVTAPARGSP
+3131 RDEREEAPDKGG
-3144 DRER
+3144 RER

>member
-39 YNFRD
+39 YDFRD

-66 HGRYVSRGTRGIALL
+66 HGRYVNRGTRGIALL
-81 VDTDQGYKLRYV
+81 VDTDRGYKLRYV
-93 FDMSDTNSRQGRV
+93 FDMSDTNSRQGRT
-106 IPIWKMEPRYEDAVI
+106 IPIWKMEPRYEDTVI

-132 DRSGLA
+132 DRPGLA
-138 ARLLETAKVI
+138 ACLLETAKVI
-148 VEDNFGDYYT
+148 VEDNLGDYYT
-158 ELRGVKGGSLLEELD
+158 ELRGVKAGSLLEELD
-173 DLSTETWFRGLVES
+173 DLSTETWFKGLVEN

-233 EMPLREIAS
+233 EMPLREIAT

-254 NRTFA
+254 NRTFDG
-259 QTPNRQ
+259 NSDRQ
-265 YHDGRT
+265 YHGGRINQ
-271 KQERSVEHGT
+271 KRSVEHGT
-281 DIPDGGR
+281 DISDGRR
-288 LPPAQSGSAGGP
+288 LPPAQPGSAGGP

-311 LPSDPQE
+311 LPSEPQE

-341 HGDGGAVDGA
+341 HGDGGTADGA

-380 GGGNG
+380 SGGSG
-385 ADGASL
+385 ADGAGL
-391 YGRVS
+391 RGRIS
-396 DPLIAGEAPPQAPVD
+396 GPLIAGEELPQAPVD
-411 GTSGTTGLQNS
+411 GTFGTTGLQNS
-422 HHDFNAR
+422 HHDFDAH

-437 DSEKTELLRVSD
+437 DSEKLELLRVSD
-449 ALKDHKAEIAAF
+449 ALKDHRIEIAAF
-461 FEAHEGRKERGDFIK
+461 FEAHEDRKERGDFIK

-511 SREKGDFLR
+511 SREKEDFLR
-520 WPSVA
+520 WPHVA
-525 DTIYG
+525 DAIQG
-530 MILLDQWL
+530 MILLGQWL
-538 DPEERPLPSEAEQIS
+538 DPEERPLPSEAEQITF
-553 LIEQVEAEKKP
+553 IEQAEREKRE

-569 QAAIDYVLCGGIS
+569 QEAIDYVLCGGS
-582 VSQRKYRI
+582 GVSAGKFRI
-590 FEQFQKNEGKQENI
+590 YEQFQKQESKQENI
-604 KFLRSTY
+604 KFLRDEY
-611 GVGGH
+611 GIGGR

-622 SGFFVDYDGKG
+622 SGYWEDYDGEG
-633 IKLWRGTHGEPDR
+633 ITISRDLQDPNGKYKIT
-646 VEVLLS
+646 

-662 LIAAGRY
+662 LIAADRY
-669 LNRAEKEH
+669 LNRAEKEQ
-677 YPQYR
+677 YPAYR
-682 AQVEQRKARW
+682 ADVQRRTERW
-692 DIAAEICSIIDDYVD
+692 KIAKEIRSIIDDYVD
-707 FKTRTGETD
+707 FKTQLGEKD
-716 PYKELLLARTCA
+716 QCDEVLLARRCA
-728 NSFRIGEKK
+728 DSFGVGEKK
-737 CYVLSGDNLFVL
+737 CYVLRKEGDFVL
-749 PTLRNAMQ
+749 PTMRSAMQ
-757 TIIRDKTH
+757 TIIADNTH

-771 AVLADLSGPLAT
+771 AMLAALGGPLAA
-783 PLEPTEE
+783 PLEPAYD

-795 PPPKKEYR
+795 LEPPKEYR
-803 LTLGVTV
+803 LSLGATV
-810 YLGAQEYELLAYN
+810 YLGSQEYELLAFD
-823 EQTVRLYDPTFPIF
+823 EQTVRLYDPSFPII
-837 NKELPREE
+837 NKEMARDE
-845 FDRLL
+845 FDRKL

-855 NDRLLQVA
+855 NDKLLHVVEDA
-863 ENAALVAD
+863 VPVAD
-871 AEEPD
+871 AKEPD
-876 AGESPDAPLPVGRI
+876 AGEPPDAPLPVGRI

-905 TGAEEFVAAIKEEN
+905 TDAEEFVAAIKEEN
-919 HAGAPMRIVLYRD
+919 HVGAPMRIVLYRD

-958 VQAQL
+958 AQAQL
-963 GRAKWLINA
+963 ERAKWLINA

-1004 EISVDLVSFRLSYLV
+1004 EISADLVSFRLSYLV
-1019 DGSEAASIQCAGFHD
+1019 DDAEATSIQCAGFRD
-1034 LNELLANLDFD
+1034 LNEFLANLDFD
-1045 EMVAFAEEE
+1045 ELVAFAEEE
-1054 YNKQQTQKKQTE
+1054 YNKQRQGQE
-1066 VQQTEDDPF
+1066 H
-1075 PEIDPAAIRR
+1075 PADTAPR
-1085 TLAERGIVDGKV
+1085 
-1097 IDPDKLNADPF
+1097 
-1108 IQRVMAD
+1108 Q
-1115 AEQASARAPQS
+1115 AEQTGAEP
-1126 DERFSPIETEN
+1126 DVRF
-1137 GYAVWDN
+1137 YAVELDRGSQIAYGVWDDQN
-1144 IRDEIYVDDEG
+1144 DRIYVDDEG

-1169 ARQLNQVNPLARYYG
+1169 ARQLNQLKTLARYYG

-1202 YCYDDQDNTVYA
+1202 YCYDDQDDTVYA
-1214 TASGFDTF
+1214 TAGGFDTF
-1222 EQAEAA
+1222 VQAEAA

-1259 HLVIFREPNGT
+1259 HLVIFQEPNGT

-1282 TPTTGSFAK
+1282 TPTTGSFAT

-1299 YADRPLAQKV
+1299 YADRPMAQKV
-1309 QAREK
+1309 QTQEK
-1314 PPAHAPVDRDE
+1314 PPAHVPAGRSE
-1325 AERRYQV
+1325 TQRRYQV

-1344 KTEYATLEEAE
+1344 KLEYATPEEAE
-1355 QAARGYLDGTMEAD
+1355 QAARGYLEGTMEPD

-1389 IGDFPTLELPAA
+1389 IGDFPAPEPPAA
-1401 KEGTEPKPPA
+1401 KEEQPPPPREDTETA
-1411 APMPTQEGT
+1411 AADRDLIGKEVTLEGRRFLVEKIDEDGRASLRDLTFEGT
-1420 EKAAEYLFDQERIV
+1420 VGFPIERVEHISAIRRLMGPAEK
-1434 VFQSPSGKFYNHYGY
+1434 
-1449 DVQSGFSNVIA
+1449 IA
-1460 GGFDTF
+1460 G
-1466 EEAEKALYSHR
+1466 
-1477 PKAERVLKPAEREN
+1477 P
-1491 TVGTAEKGAESSA
+1491 EKGVKSST

-1511 KEPTLAPPQPQRR
+1511 KEPILAPPQPQRR

-1541 HEYHITDDALGVG
+1541 HEYHITDDAIGTG

-1560 NNNVR
+1560 SNNVR

-1579 ATPEEQEVLAR
+1579 ATPEEQEVLAQ

-1617 EEYAAAREST
+1617 EEYAAARAST

-1646 NMGFQTGNLLEPSC
+1646 NMGFKTGNLLEPSC

-1756 GVIAFVTSKGT
+1756 GVLAFVTSKGT

-1832 GLKMNQYFIDH
+1832 RLKMNQYFIDH

-1872 GEQLAAAIQNIR
+1872 GEQLAAAIQNIQ

-1896 IEGEDKSI
+1896 TEGEDKSI

-1990 NSRANSSA
+1990 NSRANSSV

-2024 DMFTK
+2024 DMFIK
-2029 RTIKQRVTITHVDT
+2029 RTIRQRITITHVDT

-2086 MHGYGGGSEEKYL
+2086 MHGYGGSAGEKYL

-2117 RSAELYPEDYT
+2117 RSAEQYPEDYT
-2128 AHVQALERVQPVDLT
+2128 ANVQALERVQPVDLT

-2155 LPTEVIDQFIYEL
+2155 LPPKIVEQFMFEL
-2168 FGTSPRSQRMIR
+2168 FSTSNRSRWNIHV
-2180 SHYSQ
+2180 HYSKY
-2185 HTGAWNIESKFA
+2185 TGEWNIEGKSYDK
-2197 DRGNIKAENTYGT
+2197 GNIKAQNTYGT
-2210 TRVNGYKIIEET
+2210 ERISGYKIVEET
-2222 LNLRDLRIF
+2222 LNLRDVRIF
-2231 DYVEDEHGNR
+2231 DYETDHHGNR

-2253 QGKQELIKQAF
+2253 QGKQQLIKQAF

-2287 SIRPREYDG
+2287 STRPREYDG

-2422 SVERQRYLLEQ
+2422 SAERQRYLLEQ
-2433 QRSEVLNG
+2433 QRREVLDG

-2465 DAKLAKL
+2465 DAKLEKL

-2489 DRLFVDEAHYYK
+2489 DRIFIDEAHYYK

-2540 GVVFA
+2540 GVIFA

-2554 VEMYTMQKYLQYHTL
+2554 VEMYTMQKYLQYQAL

-2631 NLPVPKANYHNIV
+2631 KLPVPKAEYHNIV

-2657 LGQRAEKV
+2657 LGERAEKV

-2697 LPDSDTSK
+2697 LPDSDTGK
-2705 INACVGDVFDIW
+2705 VNACADNIFAIW
-2717 QRTAD
+2717 QRTSAR
-2722 QRSAQMVFCDL
+2722 RSTQMAFCDL
-2733 STPGKNRPI
+2733 STPKGNGDFNI
-2742 EMVPNEQGGYEMAEF
+2742 
-2757 QNVYDDLRNK
+2757 YDDLRDK

-2779 YIHSA
+2779 YIHTA
-2784 NTETQKKELFGKVR
+2784 NTEAQKKELFGKVR

-2818 QKKLVALHHLD
+2818 QKKLAALHHLD

-2851 NEGDIYTY
+2851 DEVDIYTY

-2886 KSPVRSCE
+2886 KSPVRSAE

-2950 LPQQIAKY
+2950 LPQEIARY
-2958 EQSIEGYLSDMD
+2958 EQYIEGYTSDMD
-2970 RLKENTHPNEDGFSP
+2970 RLKEDTHPNEDGFSP

-3022 GFSMDLSFASLTRE
+3022 GFDMDLSFASLTRE
-3036 FKVTLKGALYY
+3036 FKVTLKGTLYY
-3047 TTNLGTDVF
+3047 TTNLGTDIF
-3056 GNILRLDNLLESM
+3056 GNILRLDNLLGSM
-3069 EERISTCREQLENT
+3069 EERINTCREQLENT
-3083 RMQLENAKLEVD
+3083 KVQLENAKLEVE

>member
-66 HGRYVSRGTRGIALL
+66 HGRYVNRGTRGIALL

-93 FDMSDTNSRQGRV
+93 FDMSDTNSRQGRM
-106 IPIWKMEPRYEDAVI
+106 IPIWKMEPRYENAVI

-138 ARLLETAKVI
+138 ACLLETAKVI
-148 VEDNFGDYYT
+148 VEDNFGDYFT
-158 ELRGVKGGSLLEELD
+158 ELRGVKEGSLLEELD

-259 QTPNRQ
+259 QTPNRP
-265 YHDGRT
+265 YHDSRT
-271 KQERSVEHGT
+271 KQERSIEHGT
-281 DIPDGGR
+281 DISNGGR
-288 LPPAQSGSAGGP
+288 LPSAQSGSAGGP

-341 HGDGGAVDGA
+341 HGDGGAADGA

-363 GQRSDEVGGPD
+363 SQRSDEVGGPD

-385 ADGASL
+385 ADRASL

-411 GTSGTTGLQNS
+411 GTSGTAGLQNS
-422 HHDFNAR
+422 HHDFDAR

-437 DSEKTELLRVSD
+437 DSEKQELLRISD
-449 ALKDHKAEIAAF
+449 ALKDHRTEIAAF

-476 GFFDNT
+476 GFFDST

-496 RAWDDVLDLWRGAYL
+496 RAWDDVLELWRGAYL
-511 SREKGDFLR
+511 SREKEDFLR

-538 DPEERPLPSEAEQIS
+538 DPEEHPLPSEAEQVS
-553 LIEQVEAEKKP
+553 LIEQAEAEKASA
-564 VFTLP
+564 FILP
-569 QAAIDYVLCGGIS
+569 QEAIDYVLCGRYS
-582 VSQRKYRI
+582 PSKLRI
-590 FEQFQKNEGKQENI
+590 YDQYQKQESRQENA
-604 KFLRSTY
+604 KFLKAEY
-611 GVGGH
+611 GVG
-616 SDAIPG
+616 SYSNAIPS
-622 SGFFVDYDGKG
+622 SGFRVDHDSTGITISRDYGDPDGKF
-633 IKLWRGTHGEPDR
+633 
-646 VEVLLS
+646 LLT

-783 PLEPTEE
+783 PMEPTEE

-863 ENAALVAD
+863 ENAAPVAD

-958 VQAQL
+958 AQAQL

-991 LAFSSTSDSAHTV
+991 LAFSSTSDSAHIV

-1054 YNKQQTQKKQTE
+1054 YNKQRQGRE
-1066 VQQTEDDPF
+1066 H
-1075 PEIDPAAIRR
+1075 PADTAPSQEEKAG
-1085 TLAERGIVDGKV
+1085 AE
-1097 IDPDKLNADPF
+1097 PD
-1108 IQRVMAD
+1108 V
-1115 AEQASARAPQS
+1115 
-1126 DERFSPIETEN
+1126 RF
-1137 GYAVWDN
+1137 YAVELDRGSQIAYGVWDGQN
-1144 IRDEIYVDDEG
+1144 DRIYVDDEG

-1169 ARQLNQVNPLARYYG
+1169 ARQLNQVELCARYYG

-1314 PPAHAPVDRDE
+1314 PPAHAPADRDE
-1325 AERRYQV
+1325 AEHRYQV

-1344 KTEYATLEEAE
+1344 KLEYATPEEAE

-1449 DVQSGFSNVIA
+1449 DVQSRFSNVIA

-1477 PKAERVLKPAEREN
+1477 HKAERVLKPAERAN

-1541 HEYHITDDALGVG
+1541 HEYHITDDAPGVG

-1819 EEPDWVHLNTDAN
+1819 EELDWVHLNTDAN
-1832 GLKMNQYFIDH
+1832 GLKINQYFIDH

-1872 GEQLAAAIQNIR
+1872 GEQLAAAIQNIQ

-1896 IEGEDKSI
+1896 TEGEDKSI

-1926 NSRMNPVEVSVTA
+1926 NSRMNPIEVSVTA

-1990 NSRANSSA
+1990 NSRANSSV

-2024 DMFTK
+2024 DMFIK
-2029 RTIKQRVTITHVDT
+2029 RTIKQRITITHVDT

-2253 QGKQELIKQAF
+2253 QGKQQLIKQAF

-2554 VEMYTMQKYLQYHTL
+2554 VEMYTMQKYLQYHVL

-2644 LKPSEQQKEMVAA
+2644 LKPSEQQEEMVAA
-2657 LGQRAEKV
+2657 LGERAEKV

-2705 INACVGDVFDIW
+2705 INACAGDVFDIW

-2767 LIARGIPAEEIA
+2767 LIAKGIPAEEIA

-2851 NEGDIYTY
+2851 NEVDIYTY

-2985 MEVEGTV
+2985 MEVEGAV

-3004 AACKAMTSPEP
+3004 AACKAMTSPTP

-3022 GFSMDLSFASLTRE
+3022 GFAMDLSFESMFQQ
-3036 FKVTLKGALYY
+3036 FKVTVKGALCY
-3047 TTNLGTDVF
+3047 TITLGTDVF

-3069 EERISTCREQLENT
+3069 EERINTCREQLENT

>member
-39 YNFRD
+39 YDFRD

-66 HGRYVSRGTRGIALL
+66 HGRYVNRGTRGIALL
-81 VDTDQGYKLRYV
+81 VDTDRGYKLRYV
-93 FDMSDTNSRQGRV
+93 FDMSDTNSRQGRT
-106 IPIWKMEPRYEDAVI
+106 IPIWKMEPRYEDTVI

-132 DRSGLA
+132 DRPGLA
-138 ARLLETAKVI
+138 ACLLETAKVI
-148 VEDNFGDYYT
+148 VEDNLGDYYT
-158 ELRGVKGGSLLEELD
+158 ELRGVKAGSLLEELD
-173 DLSTETWFRGLVES
+173 DLSTETWFKGLVEN

-233 EMPLREIAS
+233 EMPLREIAT

-254 NRTFA
+254 NRTFDG
-259 QTPNRQ
+259 NSDRQ
-265 YHDGRT
+265 YHGGRINQ
-271 KQERSVEHGT
+271 KRSVEHGT
-281 DIPDGGR
+281 DISDGRR
-288 LPPAQSGSAGGP
+288 LPPAQPGSAGGP

-311 LPSDPQE
+311 LPSEPQE

-380 GGGNG
+380 SGGSG
-385 ADGASL
+385 ADGAGL
-391 YGRVS
+391 RGRIS
-396 DPLIAGEAPPQAPVD
+396 GPLIAGEELPQAPVD
-411 GTSGTTGLQNS
+411 GTFGTTGLQNS
-422 HHDFNAR
+422 HHDFDAH

-437 DSEKTELLRVSD
+437 DSEKLELLRVSD
-449 ALKDHKAEIAAF
+449 ALKDHRIEIAAF
-461 FEAHEGRKERGDFIK
+461 FEAHEDRKERGDFIK

-496 RAWDDVLDLWRGAYL
+496 RAWDDVLNLWRGAYL
-511 SREKGDFLR
+511 SREKEDFLR
-520 WPSVA
+520 WPHVA
-525 DTIYG
+525 DAIQG
-530 MILLDQWL
+530 MILLGQWL
-538 DPEERPLPSEAEQIS
+538 DPEERPLPSEAEQITF
-553 LIEQVEAEKKP
+553 IEQAEREKRE

-569 QAAIDYVLCGGIS
+569 QEAIDYVLCGGS
-582 VSQRKYRI
+582 GVSAGKFRI
-590 FEQFQKNEGKQENI
+590 YEQFQKQESKQENI
-604 KFLRSTY
+604 KFLRDEY
-611 GVGGH
+611 GIGGR

-622 SGFFVDYDGKG
+622 SGYWEDYDGEG
-633 IKLWRGTHGEPDR
+633 ITISRDLQDPNGKYKIT
-646 VEVLLS
+646 

-662 LIAAGRY
+662 LIAADRY
-669 LNRAEKEH
+669 LNRAEKEQ
-677 YPQYR
+677 YPAYR
-682 AQVEQRKARW
+682 ADVQRRTERW
-692 DIAAEICSIIDDYVD
+692 KIAKEIRSIIDDYVD
-707 FKTRTGETD
+707 FKTQLGEKD
-716 PYKELLLARTCA
+716 QCDEVLLARRCA
-728 NSFRIGEKK
+728 DSFGVGEKK
-737 CYVLSGDNLFVL
+737 CYVLRKEGDFVL
-749 PTLRNAMQ
+749 PTMRSAMQ
-757 TIIRDKTH
+757 TIIADNTH

-771 AVLADLSGPLAT
+771 AMLAALGGPLAA
-783 PLEPTEE
+783 PLEPAYD

-795 PPPKKEYR
+795 LEPPKEYR
-803 LTLGVTV
+803 LSLGATV
-810 YLGAQEYELLAYN
+810 YLGSQEYELLAFD
-823 EQTVRLYDPTFPIF
+823 EQTVRLYDPSFPII
-837 NKELPREE
+837 NKEMARDE
-845 FDRLL
+845 FDRKL

-855 NDRLLQVA
+855 NDKLLHVVEDA
-863 ENAALVAD
+863 VPVAD
-871 AEEPD
+871 AKEPD
-876 AGESPDAPLPVGRI
+876 AGEPPDAPLPVGRI

-905 TGAEEFVAAIKEEN
+905 TDAEEFVAAIKEEN
-919 HAGAPMRIVLYRD
+919 HVGAPMRIVLYRD

-958 VQAQL
+958 AQAQL
-963 GRAKWLINA
+963 ERAKWLINA

-1004 EISVDLVSFRLSYLV
+1004 EISADLVSFRLSYLV
-1019 DGSEAASIQCAGFHD
+1019 DDAEATSIQCAGFRD
-1034 LNELLANLDFD
+1034 LNEFLANLDFD
-1045 EMVAFAEEE
+1045 ELVAFAEEE
-1054 YNKQQTQKKQTE
+1054 YNKQRQGQE
-1066 VQQTEDDPF
+1066 H
-1075 PEIDPAAIRR
+1075 PADTAPR
-1085 TLAERGIVDGKV
+1085 
-1097 IDPDKLNADPF
+1097 
-1108 IQRVMAD
+1108 Q
-1115 AEQASARAPQS
+1115 AEQTGAEP
-1126 DERFSPIETEN
+1126 DVRF
-1137 GYAVWDN
+1137 YAVELDRGSQIAYGVWDDQN
-1144 IRDEIYVDDEG
+1144 DRIYVDDEG

-1169 ARQLNQVNPLARYYG
+1169 ARQLNQLKTLARYYG

-1214 TASGFDTF
+1214 TAGGFDTF

-1282 TPTTGSFAK
+1282 TPTTGSFAT

-1314 PPAHAPVDRDE
+1314 PPAHAPADRDE

-1344 KTEYATLEEAE
+1344 KLEYATPEEAE
-1355 QAARGYLDGTMEAD
+1355 QAARGYLEGTMEPD

-1389 IGDFPTLELPAA
+1389 IGDFPAPEPPAA
-1401 KEGTEPKPPA
+1401 KEEQPPPPREDTETA
-1411 APMPTQEGT
+1411 AADRDLIGKEVTLEGRRFLVEKIDEDGRASLRDLTFEGT
-1420 EKAAEYLFDQERIV
+1420 VGFPIERVEHISAIRRLMGPAEK
-1434 VFQSPSGKFYNHYGY
+1434 
-1449 DVQSGFSNVIA
+1449 IA
-1460 GGFDTF
+1460 G
-1466 EEAEKALYSHR
+1466 
-1477 PKAERVLKPAEREN
+1477 P
-1491 TVGTAEKGAESSA
+1491 EKGVKSST

-1511 KEPTLAPPQPQRR
+1511 KEPILAPPQPQRR

-1541 HEYHITDDALGVG
+1541 HEYHITDDAIGTG

-1560 NNNVR
+1560 SNNVR

-1579 ATPEEQEVLAR
+1579 ATPEEQEVLAQ

-1617 EEYAAAREST
+1617 EEYAAARAST

-1646 NMGFQTGNLLEPSC
+1646 NMGFKTGNLLEPSC

-1872 GEQLAAAIQNIR
+1872 GEQLAAAIQNIQ

-1990 NSRANSSA
+1990 NSRANSSV

-2086 MHGYGGGSEEKYL
+2086 MHEYGGGSEEKYL

-2155 LPTEVIDQFIYEL
+2155 LPPKIVEQFMFEL
-2168 FGTSPRSQRMIR
+2168 FSTSNRSRWNIHV
-2180 SHYSQ
+2180 HYSKY
-2185 HTGAWNIESKFA
+2185 TGEWNIEGKSYDK
-2197 DRGNIKAENTYGT
+2197 GNIKAQNTYGT
-2210 TRVNGYKIIEET
+2210 ERISGYKIVEET
-2222 LNLRDLRIF
+2222 LNLRDVRIF
-2231 DYVEDEHGNR
+2231 DYETDHHGNR

-2253 QGKQELIKQAF
+2253 QGKQQLIKQAF

-2287 SIRPREYDG
+2287 STRPREYDG

-2422 SVERQRYLLEQ
+2422 SAERQRYLLEQ
-2433 QRSEVLNG
+2433 QRREVLDG

-2465 DAKLAKL
+2465 DAKLEKL

-2489 DRLFVDEAHYYK
+2489 DRIFIDEAHYYK

-2631 NLPVPKANYHNIV
+2631 KLPVPKAEYHNIV

-2657 LGQRAEKV
+2657 LGERAEKV

-2697 LPDSDTSK
+2697 LPDSDTGK
-2705 INACVGDVFDIW
+2705 VNACADNIFAIW
-2717 QRTAD
+2717 QRTSAR
-2722 QRSAQMVFCDL
+2722 RSTQMAFCDL
-2733 STPGKNRPI
+2733 STPKGNGDFNI
-2742 EMVPNEQGGYEMAEF
+2742 
-2757 QNVYDDLRNK
+2757 YDDLRDK

-2779 YIHSA
+2779 YIHTA
-2784 NTETQKKELFGKVR
+2784 NTEAQKKELFGKVR

-2818 QKKLVALHHLD
+2818 QKKLAALHHLD

-2851 NEGDIYTY
+2851 DEVDIYTY

-2886 KSPVRSCE
+2886 KSPVRSAE

-3022 GFSMDLSFASLTRE
+3022 GFDMDLSFASLTRE
-3036 FKVTLKGALYY
+3036 FKVTLKGTLYY
-3047 TTNLGTDVF
+3047 TTNLGTDIF
-3056 GNILRLDNLLESM
+3056 GNILRLDNLLGSM
-3069 EERISTCREQLENT
+3069 EERINTCREQLENT
-3083 RMQLENAKLEVD
+3083 KVQLENAKLEVE

>member
-66 HGRYVSRGTRGIALL
+66 HGRYVNQGTRGIALL
-81 VDTDQGYKLRYV
+81 VDTDRGYKLRYV
-93 FDMSDTNSRQGRV
+93 FDMSDTNSRQGRT

-138 ARLLETAKVI
+138 ACLLETAKVI
-148 VEDNFGDYYT
+148 VEDNFGDYLT
-158 ELRGVKGGSLLEELD
+158 ELRGIKEGSLLEELD
-173 DLSTETWFRGLVES
+173 DLSTEAWFKGLVES

-281 DIPDGGR
+281 DISNGGR
-288 LPPAQSGSAGGP
+288 LPSAQPGSAGGP

-380 GGGNG
+380 SGGSG
-385 ADGASL
+385 ADRAGLRGHIS
-391 YGRVS
+391 G
-396 DPLIAGEAPPQAPVD
+396 PLIAGEELPQAPVD
-411 GTSGTTGLQNS
+411 GTSATAGLQNS

-437 DSEKTELLRVSD
+437 DSEKQELLRISD
-449 ALKDHKAEIAAF
+449 ALKDHRTEIAAF

-496 RAWDDVLDLWRGAYL
+496 RAWDDVLNLWRGTYL
-511 SREKGDFLR
+511 SREKEEFLR
-520 WPSVA
+520 WPHVA

-530 MILLDQWL
+530 MILLHQWL
-538 DPEERPLPSEAEQIS
+538 DPDERPLPSEAEQVS
-553 LIEQVEAEKKP
+553 LIEQAEAEKASA
-564 VFTLP
+564 FILP
-569 QAAIDYVLCGGIS
+569 QEAIDYVLCGRYS
-582 VSQRKYRI
+582 PSKLRI
-590 FEQFQKNEGKQENI
+590 YDQYQKQESRQENA
-604 KFLRSTY
+604 KFLKAEY
-611 GVGGH
+611 GIG
-616 SDAIPG
+616 SYSNAIPN
-622 SGFFVDYDGKG
+622 SGFRADHDSKGITISRDYGDPDGKF
-633 IKLWRGTHGEPDR
+633 
-646 VEVLLS
+646 LLT
-652 WAKVEKRIGE
+652 WAKAEKRIGE

-669 LNRAEKEH
+669 LNRAEQE
-677 YPQYR
+677 QYAAYR
-682 AQVEQRKARW
+682 EQTAVREARSKIHDDFYGIVCDYKAFVSESKITDKTPDRW
-692 DIAAEICSIIDDYVD
+692 YLVSCATAFLNGDKKMYA
-707 FKTRTGETD
+707 RTGEGDFILPMMQDALRTIMEAA
-716 PYKELLLARTCA
+716 PQLA
-728 NSFRIGEKK
+728 G
-737 CYVLSGDNLFVL
+737 
-749 PTLRNAMQ
+749 
-757 TIIRDKTH
+757 
-765 LTERCE
+765 RCE
-771 AVLADLSGPLAT
+771 AMLAALDGPLAALLD
-783 PLEPTEE
+783 PSYD
-790 ELNPP
+790 ELN
-795 PPPKKEYR
+795 PPKKEYR
-803 LTLGVTV
+803 LTLGDTV
-810 YLGAQEYELLAYN
+810 YLGAQEYELLAYD
-823 EQTVRLYDPTFPIF
+823 EQTARLYDPTFPIF

-855 NDRLLQVA
+855 NDKLLQVA
-863 ENAALVAD
+863 EDAASVAD
-871 AEEPD
+871 VGEPD
-876 AGESPDAPLPVGRI
+876 AGEPLDAPLPVGRI

-919 HAGAPMRIVLYRD
+919 HVGAPMQIVLYRD
-932 GQGQTIPQDF
+932 GQGQTISQDF

-950 QGFQVIDM
+950 QGFEVIDM
-958 VQAQL
+958 AQAQL
-963 GRAKWLINA
+963 ERAKWLINA
-972 YCMEVFEQEADFSD
+972 YCMEVFEQEADFSA

-1004 EISVDLVSFRLSYLV
+1004 EISADLVSFRLSYLV
-1019 DGSEAASIQCAGFHD
+1019 DGAEATSIQCAGFRD
-1034 LNELLANLDFD
+1034 LNEFLANLDFD

-1214 TASGFDTF
+1214 TAGGFDTF

-1259 HLVIFREPNGT
+1259 HLVIFQEPNGT

-1282 TPTTGSFAK
+1282 TPTTGSFST
-1291 LEEAEKQL
+1291 LEEAENQL

-1309 QAREK
+1309 QAQEK
-1314 PPAHAPVDRDE
+1314 PPAHAPADRDE
-1325 AERRYQV
+1325 AEHRYQV
-1332 VVYHHLENGMDE
+1332 LVYHHLENGMDE
-1344 KTEYATLEEAE
+1344 KLEYATPEEAE
-1355 QAARGYLDGTMEAD
+1355 QAARGYLEGTMEPD

-1389 IGDFPTLELPAA
+1389 IGDFPTPEPPAA
-1401 KEGTEPKPPA
+1401 KEGQPLPPREDTETA
-1411 APMPTQEGT
+1411 AADRDLNGKEVTLEGRRFLV
-1420 EKAAEYLFDQERIV
+1420 EKVDENGRASLRDL
-1434 VFQSPSGKFYNHYGY
+1434 
-1449 DVQSGFSNVIA
+1449 
-1460 GGFDTF
+1460 TF
-1466 EEAEKALYSHR
+1466 EGAAGFPIERVEHISVIRRLMGPAEK
-1477 PKAERVLKPAEREN
+1477 
-1491 TVGTAEKGAESSA
+1491 TAGPEKGVESSV
-1504 DGHDQGG
+1504 DGHDQSG
-1511 KEPTLAPPQPQRR
+1511 KEPPLAPPQPQRR
-1524 ARVSPFV
+1524 AKVSPFV

-1541 HEYHITDDALGVG
+1541 HEYHITDDAIGTG

-1617 EEYAAAREST
+1617 DEYAAAREST

-1646 NMGFQTGNLLEPSC
+1646 SMGFQTGNLLEPSC

-1672 LADSKIYGVEL
+1672 LADSKLYGVEL
-1683 DGISGRIAQQLY
+1683 DSISGRIAQQLY

-1756 GVIAFVTSKGT
+1756 GIIAFVTSKGT
-1767 MDKDTPTVRKYLA
+1767 MDKDTPTVRKYISR
-1780 QRADLLGAIRL
+1780 RADLLGAIRL
-1791 PNNTFKDAAGTDV
+1791 PNNTFKDAAGTEV

-1843 PEMVM
+1843 SEMVM

-1872 GEQLAAAIQNIR
+1872 GEQLAAAIQNIQ

-1896 IEGEDKSI
+1896 TEGEDKSI

-1926 NSRMNPVEVSVTA
+1926 NSRMNPIEVSVTA

-2231 DYVEDEHGNR
+2231 DYVEDKYGNR
-2241 VPILNKKETAIA
+2241 VPVLNKKETAIA
-2253 QGKQELIKQAF
+2253 QGKQQLIKQAF

-2287 SIRPREYDG
+2287 STRPREYDG

-2310 RPHQVNAIAHILY
+2310 RPHQANAIAHILY

-2422 SVERQRYLLEQ
+2422 SVERQRFLLEQ
-2433 QRSEVLNG
+2433 QRDEVLNG
-2441 IAELKANHGER
+2441 LAELKANRGER

-2554 VEMYTMQKYLQYHTL
+2554 VELYTMQKYLQYHAL

-2657 LGQRAEKV
+2657 LGERAEKV
-2665 RNRMVDSTEDNML
+2665 RNRKVNSTVDNML

-2851 NEGDIYTY
+2851 DEVDIYTY

-2941 ALEDQIIKT
+2941 ALEDQIIKE
-2950 LPQQIAKY
+2950 LPQQIARF
-2958 EQSIEGYLSDMD
+2958 EQYIEDYLSDMD
-2970 RLKENTHPNEDGFSP
+2970 RLKENTHPNKDGFSP

-3004 AACKAMTSPEP
+3004 AACKAMTSPDP

-3022 GFSMDLSFASLTRE
+3022 GFTMDLSFDSFKRE
-3036 FKVTLKGALYY
+3036 FQITLKG
-3047 TTNLGTDVF
+3047 TTHLTAPIGSDIF
-3056 GNILRLDNLLESM
+3056 GNILRLDHLLDGM
-3069 EERISTCREQLENT
+3069 EDRMRACKEQLENT
-3083 RMQLENAKLEVD
+3083 KLQLENAKLEVD
-3095 KPFPQEDELKRKSAR
+3095 KPFPHEDELKTKSAR

-3116 LLNMDKRESEIVDGD
+3116 LLNMDKRENEIVDGD
-3131 VGDEVTAPARGSP
+3131 VGDEVTAPARGNP

>member
-1 MAKKLDSIVELAAQ
+1 MAKKLESIVELAAQ

-55 TACAQ
+55 TACAE
-60 IDFWNK
+60 IDFWNR
-66 HGRYVSRGTRGIALL
+66 HGRYVNRGTRGIALL
-81 VDTDQGYKLRYV
+81 VDTDRGYKLRHV
-93 FDMSDTNSRQGRV
+93 FDMSDTNSRQGRM

-138 ARLLETAKVI
+138 ACLLDTAKVI
-148 VEDNFGDYYT
+148 VEDNFGDYLT
-158 ELRGVKGGSLLEELD
+158 ELRGVKEGSLLEELD
-173 DLSTETWFRGLVES
+173 DLSTETWLRILVEN
-187 SVAFIMLTRCGID
+187 SVAFIILTRCGID
-200 PMDYF
+200 PLDYF
-205 SGEDFAHVY
+205 SGEDFSHVY

-254 NRTFA
+254 NRTFDG
-259 QTPNRQ
+259 NFDRQ
-265 YHDGRT
+265 YHDGRR

-281 DIPDGGR
+281 DISNRGR
-288 LPPAQSGSAGGP
+288 LPSPQPGSAGGP

-341 HGDGGAVDGA
+341 RGDGGASDGA
-351 DGAGAGRDGGAE
+351 DGAGAGRDRGTE

-380 GGGNG
+380 GGGSG
-385 ADGASL
+385 SDGTGL
-391 YGRVS
+391 HGRVS
-396 DPLIAGEAPPQAPVD
+396 GPLIAGEELPQAPAARTAA
-411 GTSGTTGLQNS
+411 GPTGLQNR
-422 HHDFNAR
+422 HHDFDVH
-429 TDIPYYHE
+429 TDISYYHE
-437 DSEKTELLRVSD
+437 DSEKQELLRISD
-449 ALKDHKAEIAAF
+449 ALKDHRTEIAAF

-476 GFFDNT
+476 GFFDST
-482 YVEKILSNGQRAGY
+482 YVEKILSNGQRVGY
-496 RAWDDVLDLWRGAYL
+496 RAWDDVLNLWRGAYL
-511 SREKGDFLR
+511 SREKEVFLR
-520 WPSVA
+520 WPHVA

-538 DPEERPLPSEAEQIS
+538 DPDERPLPSEAEQIS
-553 LIEQVEAEKKP
+553 FIEQAEAEKKP
-564 VFTLP
+564 VFMLP
-569 QAAIDYVLCGGIS
+569 QEAIDYVLCGGS
-582 VSQRKYRI
+582 GVSQGKYRI
-590 FEQFQKNEGKQENI
+590 YEQFQKQESKQENI
-604 KFLRSTY
+604 KFLRNEY
-611 GVGGH
+611 GIGGH

-622 SGFFVDYDGKG
+622 SGYWEDHDSKGITISRDYGDPDGKF
-633 IKLWRGTHGEPDR
+633 
-646 VEVLLS
+646 LLT
-652 WAKVEKRIGE
+652 WTKVEKRIRE
-662 LIAAGRY
+662 LIAADRY
-669 LNRAEKEH
+669 LNRAEQE
-677 YPQYR
+677 QYAAYR
-682 AQVEQRKARW
+682 QEAAVREARSKIH
-692 DIAAEICSIIDDYVD
+692 DDFYEIVCDYKSFVSDSKIAD
-707 FKTRTGETD
+707 KTPDRWYLVSCATAFLNGSKKMYARTGEGDFILHMMRDALRTIMEEV
-716 PYKELLLARTCA
+716 PRLA
-728 NSFRIGEKK
+728 
-737 CYVLSGDNLFVL
+737 D
-749 PTLRNAMQ
+749 
-757 TIIRDKTH
+757 
-765 LTERCE
+765 RCE
-771 AVLADLSGPLAT
+771 AVLAELNGPLAA
-783 PLEPTEE
+783 PLEPTYD
-790 ELNPP
+790 ELN
-795 PPPKKEYR
+795 PPKKEYR
-803 LTLGVTV
+803 LIPGDTV
-810 YLGAQEYELLAYN
+810 YLGAKEYELLAYD
-823 EQTVRLYDPTFPIF
+823 EQTVRLYDPSFPIF

-855 NDRLLQVA
+855 NNRLLQVV
-863 ENAALVAD
+863 EDAAPVAD

-876 AGESPDAPLPVGRI
+876 AEEPLDALLPVGRI

-905 TGAEEFVAAIKEEN
+905 TDAEKFIAAIKEEN

-950 QGFQVIDM
+950 QGFDVIDM
-958 VQAQL
+958 AQAQL
-963 GRAKWLINA
+963 DRAKWLINA
-972 YCMEVFEQEADFSD
+972 YCMETFEQEADFSD

-991 LAFSSTSDSAHTV
+991 LASSSTSDSAHTV
-1004 EISVDLVSFRLSYLV
+1004 EISADLVSFRLSYLV
-1019 DGSEAASIQCAGFHD
+1019 DGAEAASIQCADFRD
-1034 LNELLANLDFD
+1034 LNEFLANLDFD

-1054 YNKQQTQKKQTE
+1054 YHKQRQGRE
-1066 VQQTEDDPF
+1066 H
-1075 PEIDPAAIRR
+1075 PADTAPSQEEKAG
-1085 TLAERGIVDGKV
+1085 AE
-1097 IDPDKLNADPF
+1097 PD
-1108 IQRVMAD
+1108 V
-1115 AEQASARAPQS
+1115 
-1126 DERFSPIETEN
+1126 RF
-1137 GYAVWDN
+1137 YAVELDRGSQIAYGVWDGQN
-1144 IRDEIYVDDEG
+1144 DRIYVDDEG

-1169 ARQLNQVNPLARYYG
+1169 ARQLNQVEICARYYG

-1214 TASGFDTF
+1214 TAGGFDTF
-1222 EQAEAA
+1222 EQAETA

-1282 TPTTGSFAK
+1282 TPTTGSFAT
-1291 LEEAEKQL
+1291 LEEAEKRL
-1299 YADRPLAQKV
+1299 YADRPMAQKV

-1314 PPAHAPVDRDE
+1314 PPAHAPADR
-1325 AERRYQV
+1325 RKTQHQYQV

-1344 KTEYATLEEAE
+1344 KLEYATPEEAE
-1355 QAARGYLDGTMEAD
+1355 QAARGYLEGTMEPD

-1389 IGDFPTLELPAA
+1389 IGDFPMPEPPSM
-1401 KEGTEPKPPA
+1401 KEEPTSP
-1411 APMPTQEGT
+1411 QEGVESPADEHST
-1420 EKAAEYLFDQERIV
+1420 DNKA
-1434 VFQSPSGKFYNHYGY
+1434 
-1449 DVQSGFSNVIA
+1449 
-1460 GGFDTF
+1460 
-1466 EEAEKALYSHR
+1466 
-1477 PKAERVLKPAEREN
+1477 
-1491 TVGTAEKGAESSA
+1491 
-1504 DGHDQGG
+1504 
-1511 KEPTLAPPQPQRR
+1511 PTLAPPAPRPR
-1524 ARVSPFV
+1524 SRVSPFV
-1531 LHPEVPNADR
+1531 LHPEISNADR
-1541 HEYHITDDALGVG
+1541 HEYHIMDDAIGTG

-1570 KRLEAEDRL
+1570 KRLEAEDQL

-1612 ALLTE
+1612 SLLTE
-1617 EEYAAAREST
+1617 DEYAAAREST

-1646 NMGFQTGNLLEPSC
+1646 NMGFKTGNLMEPSC

-1695 QQSSIAV
+1695 QKSSIAV
-1702 QGFEKTDLPDSF
+1702 QGFEKIDLPDSF

-1720 NVPFGSFKVID
+1720 NVPFGDFKVLD
-1731 KRYDRYNFLIHDYF
+1731 KRYDKLNFLVHDYF
-1745 FARTLDKVRPG
+1745 FAKAIDKVRPG
-1756 GVIAFVTSKGT
+1756 GVMAFITSNGISGGT
-1767 MDKDTPTVRKYLA
+1767 FDKRDSRVRKYLA
-1780 QRADLLGAIRL
+1780 QRCDLIGAIRL
-1791 PNNTFKDAAGTDV
+1791 PNTVFSDSAGADIT
-1804 TSDILFLQKRDALSS
+1804 TDILFFQKLDKQRPVD
-1819 EEPDWVHLNTDAN
+1819 PDQIEWIDVDIIHENDHVNERGATRHRTVSLNRYYQN
-1832 GLKMNQYFIDH
+1832 H
-1843 PEMVM
+1843 PEMVL
-1848 GEMREISGPYGP
+1848 GKLEIISGPFGP
-1860 ETACLPIEGRDL
+1860 QLVCKPNPNADLETLL
-1872 GEQLAAAIQNIR
+1872 STAIQNLHAE
-1884 GSITEYVMDDPE
+1884 ITDYVMDDPE

-1965 DQDIQAQQR
+1965 ADDIQAQQR

-1983 VDKYGRI
+1983 VSKYGRI

-2029 RTIKQRVTITHVDT
+2029 RTIKQKVTITRVDT
-2043 ASEALAVS
+2043 VSEALAVS

-2071 QEVYADLTGVIFLNP
+2071 QEIYTDLTGVIFLNP
-2086 MHGYGGGSEEKYL
+2086 MHGYGGSTGEKYL

-2117 RSAELYPEDYT
+2117 RSAEQYPEDYT
-2128 AHVQALERVQPVDLT
+2128 ANVQALEQVQPVDLT

-2155 LPTEVIDQFIYEL
+2155 LPTTVVEQFMYEL
-2168 FGTSPRSQRMIR
+2168 FNTPPYCRKNIR
-2180 SHYSQ
+2180 VHYFQ
-2185 HTGAWNIESKFA
+2185 ATGEWNIEGKSYDKS
-2197 DRGNIKAENTYGT
+2197 NIKAHNTYGT
-2210 TRVNGYKIIEET
+2210 ERINGYKIIEET
-2222 LNLRDLRIF
+2222 LNLRDVRIF
-2231 DYVEDEHGNR
+2231 DYMYDEDGR
-2241 VPILNKKETAIA
+2241 KTPVLNKKETAIA
-2253 QGKQELIKQAF
+2253 QGKQQLIKQAF
-2264 QDWIWKDPARRE
+2264 QDWIWKDPQRRE
-2276 RLTRLYNDKFN
+2276 RLTRLYNNKFN

-2382 LVATRKDFE
+2382 LVATKKDFE
-2391 TKNRKRFCGRIATG
+2391 TKNRKRFCGRIATD

-2422 SVERQRYLLEQ
+2422 SAERQRYLLEQ
-2433 QRSEVLNG
+2433 QRREVLNG
-2441 IAELKANHGER
+2441 ISELKANHGER

-2465 DAKLAKL
+2465 DAKLEKL

-2489 DRLFVDEAHYYK
+2489 DRIFIDEAHYYK

-2644 LKPSEQQKEMVAA
+2644 LKPSEQQKEMVTA
-2657 LGQRAEKV
+2657 LGERAEKV

-2705 INACVGDVFDIW
+2705 INACAGDVFDIW

-2851 NEGDIYTY
+2851 NEVDIYTY

>member
-39 YNFRD
+39 YDFRD

-66 HGRYVSRGTRGIALL
+66 HGRYVNRGTRGIALL
-81 VDTDQGYKLRYV
+81 VDTDRGYKLRYV
-93 FDMSDTNSRQGRV
+93 FDMSDTNSRQGRT
-106 IPIWKMEPRYEDAVI
+106 IPIWKMEPRYEDTVI

-132 DRSGLA
+132 DRPGLA
-138 ARLLETAKVI
+138 ACLLETAKVI
-148 VEDNFGDYYT
+148 VEDNLGDYYT
-158 ELRGVKGGSLLEELD
+158 ELRGVKAGSLLEELD
-173 DLSTETWFRGLVES
+173 DLSTETWFKGLVEN

-233 EMPLREIAS
+233 EMPLREIAT

-254 NRTFA
+254 NRTFDG
-259 QTPNRQ
+259 NSDRQ
-265 YHDGRT
+265 YHGGRINQ
-271 KQERSVEHGT
+271 KRSVEHGT
-281 DIPDGGR
+281 DISDGRR
-288 LPPAQSGSAGGP
+288 LPPAQPGSAGGP

-311 LPSDPQE
+311 LPSEPQE

-341 HGDGGAVDGA
+341 HGDGGTADGA

-380 GGGNG
+380 SGGSG
-385 ADGASL
+385 ADGAGL
-391 YGRVS
+391 RGRIS
-396 DPLIAGEAPPQAPVD
+396 GPLIAGEELPQAPVD
-411 GTSGTTGLQNS
+411 GTFGTTGLQNS
-422 HHDFNAR
+422 HHDFDAH

-437 DSEKTELLRVSD
+437 DSEKLELLRVSD
-449 ALKDHKAEIAAF
+449 ALKDHRIEIAAF
-461 FEAHEGRKERGDFIK
+461 FEAHEDRKERGDFIK

-511 SREKGDFLR
+511 SREKEDFLR
-520 WPSVA
+520 WPHVA
-525 DTIYG
+525 DAIQG
-530 MILLDQWL
+530 MILLGQWL
-538 DPEERPLPSEAEQIS
+538 DPEERPLPSEAEQITF
-553 LIEQVEAEKKP
+553 IEQAEREKRE

-569 QAAIDYVLCGGIS
+569 QEAIDYVLCGGS
-582 VSQRKYRI
+582 GVSAGKFRI
-590 FEQFQKNEGKQENI
+590 YEQFQKQESKQENI
-604 KFLRSTY
+604 KFLRDEY
-611 GVGGH
+611 GIGGR

-622 SGFFVDYDGKG
+622 SGYWEDYAGEGITISRDLQDPNGKYK
-633 IKLWRGTHGEPDR
+633 IT
-646 VEVLLS
+646 

-662 LIAAGRY
+662 LIAADRY
-669 LNRAEKEH
+669 LNRAEKEQ
-677 YPQYR
+677 YPAYR
-682 AQVEQRKARW
+682 ADVQRRTERW
-692 DIAAEICSIIDDYVD
+692 KIAKEIRSIIDDYVD
-707 FKTRTGETD
+707 FKTQLGEKD
-716 PYKELLLARTCA
+716 QCDEVLLARRCA
-728 NSFRIGEKK
+728 DSFGVGEKK
-737 CYVLSGDNLFVL
+737 CYVLRKEGDFVL
-749 PTLRNAMQ
+749 PTMRSAMQ
-757 TIIRDKTH
+757 TIIADNTH

-771 AVLADLSGPLAT
+771 AMLAALGGPLAA
-783 PLEPTEE
+783 PLEPAYD

-795 PPPKKEYR
+795 LEPPKEYR
-803 LTLGVTV
+803 LSLGATV
-810 YLGAQEYELLAYN
+810 YLGSQEYELLAFD
-823 EQTVRLYDPTFPIF
+823 EQTVRLYDPSFPII
-837 NKELPREE
+837 NKEMARDE
-845 FDRLL
+845 FDRKL

-855 NDRLLQVA
+855 NDKLLHVVEDA
-863 ENAALVAD
+863 VPVAD
-871 AEEPD
+871 AKEPD
-876 AGESPDAPLPVGRI
+876 AGEPPDAPLPVGRI

-905 TGAEEFVAAIKEEN
+905 TDAEEFVAAIKEEN
-919 HAGAPMRIVLYRD
+919 HVGAPMRIVLYRD

-958 VQAQL
+958 AQAQL
-963 GRAKWLINA
+963 ERAKWLINA

-1004 EISVDLVSFRLSYLV
+1004 EISADLVSFRLSYLV
-1019 DGSEAASIQCAGFHD
+1019 DDAEATSIQCAGFRD
-1034 LNELLANLDFD
+1034 LNEFLANLDFD
-1045 EMVAFAEEE
+1045 ELVAFAEEE
-1054 YNKQQTQKKQTE
+1054 YNKQRQGQE
-1066 VQQTEDDPF
+1066 H
-1075 PEIDPAAIRR
+1075 PADTAPR
-1085 TLAERGIVDGKV
+1085 
-1097 IDPDKLNADPF
+1097 
-1108 IQRVMAD
+1108 Q
-1115 AEQASARAPQS
+1115 AEQTGAEP
-1126 DERFSPIETEN
+1126 DVRF
-1137 GYAVWDN
+1137 YAVELDRGSQIAYGVWDDQN
-1144 IRDEIYVDDEG
+1144 DRIYVDDEG

-1169 ARQLNQVNPLARYYG
+1169 ARQLNQLKTLARYYG

-1202 YCYDDQDNTVYA
+1202 YCYDDQDDTVYA
-1214 TASGFDTF
+1214 TAGGFDTF
-1222 EQAEAA
+1222 VQAEAA

-1259 HLVIFREPNGT
+1259 HLVIFQEPNGT

-1282 TPTTGSFAK
+1282 TPTTGSFAT

-1299 YADRPLAQKV
+1299 YADRPMAQKV
-1309 QAREK
+1309 QTQEK
-1314 PPAHAPVDRDE
+1314 PPAHVPAGRSE
-1325 AERRYQV
+1325 TQRRYQV

-1344 KTEYATLEEAE
+1344 KLEYATPEEAE
-1355 QAARGYLDGTMEAD
+1355 QAARGYLEGTMEPD

-1389 IGDFPTLELPAA
+1389 IGDFPAPEPPAA
-1401 KEGTEPKPPA
+1401 KEEQPPPPREDTETA
-1411 APMPTQEGT
+1411 AADRDLIGKEVTLEGRRFLVEKIDEDGRASLRDLTFEGT
-1420 EKAAEYLFDQERIV
+1420 VGFPIERVEHISAIRRLMGPAEK
-1434 VFQSPSGKFYNHYGY
+1434 
-1449 DVQSGFSNVIA
+1449 IA
-1460 GGFDTF
+1460 G
-1466 EEAEKALYSHR
+1466 
-1477 PKAERVLKPAEREN
+1477 P
-1491 TVGTAEKGAESSA
+1491 EKGVKSST

-1511 KEPTLAPPQPQRR
+1511 KEPILAPPQPQRR

-1541 HEYHITDDALGVG
+1541 HEYHITDDAIGTG

-1560 NNNVR
+1560 SNNVR

-1579 ATPEEQEVLAR
+1579 ATPEEQEVLAQ

-1617 EEYAAAREST
+1617 EEYAAARAST

-1646 NMGFQTGNLLEPSC
+1646 NMGFKTGNLLEPSC

-1756 GVIAFVTSKGT
+1756 GVLAFVTSKGT

-1832 GLKMNQYFIDH
+1832 RLKMNQYFIDH

-1872 GEQLAAAIQNIR
+1872 GEQLAAAIQNIQ

-1896 IEGEDKSI
+1896 TEGEDKSI

-1990 NSRANSSA
+1990 NSRANSSV

-2024 DMFTK
+2024 DMFIK
-2029 RTIKQRVTITHVDT
+2029 RTIRQRITITHVDT

-2086 MHGYGGGSEEKYL
+2086 MHGYGGSAGEKYL

-2117 RSAELYPEDYT
+2117 RSAEQYPEDYT
-2128 AHVQALERVQPVDLT
+2128 ANVQALERVQPVDLT

-2155 LPTEVIDQFIYEL
+2155 LPPKIVEQFMFEL
-2168 FGTSPRSQRMIR
+2168 FSTSNRSRWNIHV
-2180 SHYSQ
+2180 HYSKY
-2185 HTGAWNIESKFA
+2185 TGEWNIEGKSYDK
-2197 DRGNIKAENTYGT
+2197 GNIKAQNTYGT
-2210 TRVNGYKIIEET
+2210 ERISGYKIVEET
-2222 LNLRDLRIF
+2222 LNLRDVRIF
-2231 DYVEDEHGNR
+2231 DYETDHHGNR

-2253 QGKQELIKQAF
+2253 QGKQQLIKQAF

-2287 SIRPREYDG
+2287 STRPREYDG

-2422 SVERQRYLLEQ
+2422 SAERQRYLLEQ
-2433 QRSEVLNG
+2433 QRREVLDG

-2465 DAKLAKL
+2465 DAKLEKL

-2489 DRLFVDEAHYYK
+2489 DRIFIDEAHYYK

-2540 GVVFA
+2540 GVIFA

-2554 VEMYTMQKYLQYHTL
+2554 VEMYTMQKYLQYQAL

-2631 NLPVPKANYHNIV
+2631 KLPVPKAEYHNIV

-2657 LGQRAEKV
+2657 LGERAEKV

-2697 LPDSDTSK
+2697 LPDSDTGK
-2705 INACVGDVFDIW
+2705 VNACADNIFAIW
-2717 QRTAD
+2717 QRTSAR
-2722 QRSAQMVFCDL
+2722 RSTQMAFCDL
-2733 STPGKNRPI
+2733 STPKGNGDFNI
-2742 EMVPNEQGGYEMAEF
+2742 
-2757 QNVYDDLRNK
+2757 YDDLRDK

-2779 YIHSA
+2779 YIHTA
-2784 NTETQKKELFGKVR
+2784 NTEAQKKELFGKVR

-2818 QKKLVALHHLD
+2818 QKKLAALHHLD

-2851 NEGDIYTY
+2851 DEVDIYTY

-2886 KSPVRSCE
+2886 KSPVRSAE

-2950 LPQQIAKY
+2950 LPQEIARY
-2958 EQSIEGYLSDMD
+2958 EQYIEGYTSDMD
-2970 RLKENTHPNEDGFSP
+2970 RLKEDTHPNEDGFSP

-3022 GFSMDLSFASLTRE
+3022 GFDMDLSFASLTRE
-3036 FKVTLKGALYY
+3036 FKVTLKGTLYY
-3047 TTNLGTDVF
+3047 TTNLGTDIF
-3056 GNILRLDNLLESM
+3056 GNILRLDNLLGSM
-3069 EERISTCREQLENT
+3069 EERINTCREQLENT
-3083 RMQLENAKLEVD
+3083 KVQLENAKLEVE

>member
-39 YNFRD
+39 YDFRD

-66 HGRYVSRGTRGIALL
+66 HGRYVNRGTRGIALL
-81 VDTDQGYKLRYV
+81 VDTDRGYKLRYV
-93 FDMSDTNSRQGRV
+93 FDMSDTNSRQGRT
-106 IPIWKMEPRYEDAVI
+106 IPIWKMEPRYEDTVI

-132 DRSGLA
+132 DRPGLA
-138 ARLLETAKVI
+138 ACLLETAKVI
-148 VEDNFGDYYT
+148 VEDNLGDYYT
-158 ELRGVKGGSLLEELD
+158 ELRGVKAGSLLEELD
-173 DLSTETWFRGLVES
+173 DLSTETWFKGLVEN

-233 EMPLREIAS
+233 EMPLREIAT

-254 NRTFA
+254 NRTFDG
-259 QTPNRQ
+259 NSDRQ
-265 YHDGRT
+265 YHGGRINQ
-271 KQERSVEHGT
+271 KRSVEHGT
-281 DIPDGGR
+281 DISDGRR
-288 LPPAQSGSAGGP
+288 LPPAQPGSAGGP

-311 LPSDPQE
+311 LPSEPQE

-341 HGDGGAVDGA
+341 HGDGGTADGA

-380 GGGNG
+380 SGGSG
-385 ADGASL
+385 ADGAGL
-391 YGRVS
+391 RGRIS
-396 DPLIAGEAPPQAPVD
+396 GPLIAGEELPQAPVD
-411 GTSGTTGLQNS
+411 GTFGTTGLQNS
-422 HHDFNAR
+422 HHDFDAH

-437 DSEKTELLRVSD
+437 DSEKLELLRVSD
-449 ALKDHKAEIAAF
+449 ALKDHRIEIAAF
-461 FEAHEGRKERGDFIK
+461 FEAHEDRKERGDFIK

-511 SREKGDFLR
+511 SREKEDFLR
-520 WPSVA
+520 WPHVA
-525 DTIYG
+525 DAIQG
-530 MILLDQWL
+530 MILLGQWL
-538 DPEERPLPSEAEQIS
+538 DPEERPLPSEAEQITF
-553 LIEQVEAEKKP
+553 IEQAEREKRE

-569 QAAIDYVLCGGIS
+569 QEAIDYVLCGGS
-582 VSQRKYRI
+582 GVSAGKFRI
-590 FEQFQKNEGKQENI
+590 YEQFQKQESKQENI
-604 KFLRSTY
+604 KFLRDEY
-611 GVGGH
+611 GIGGR

-622 SGFFVDYDGKG
+622 SGYWEDYDGEG
-633 IKLWRGTHGEPDR
+633 ITISRDLQDPNGKYKIT
-646 VEVLLS
+646 

-662 LIAAGRY
+662 LIAADRY
-669 LNRAEKEH
+669 LNRAEKEQ
-677 YPQYR
+677 YPAYR
-682 AQVEQRKARW
+682 ADVQRRTERW
-692 DIAAEICSIIDDYVD
+692 KIAKEIRSIIDDYVD
-707 FKTRTGETD
+707 FKTQLGEKD
-716 PYKELLLARTCA
+716 QCDEVLLARRCA
-728 NSFRIGEKK
+728 DSFGVGEKK
-737 CYVLSGDNLFVL
+737 CYVLRKEGDFVL
-749 PTLRNAMQ
+749 PTMRSAMQ
-757 TIIRDKTH
+757 TIIADNTH

-771 AVLADLSGPLAT
+771 AMLAALGGPLAA
-783 PLEPTEE
+783 PLEPAYD

-795 PPPKKEYR
+795 LEPPKEYR
-803 LTLGVTV
+803 LSLGATV
-810 YLGAQEYELLAYN
+810 YLGSQEYELLAFD
-823 EQTVRLYDPTFPIF
+823 EQTVRLYDPSFPII
-837 NKELPREE
+837 NKEMARDE
-845 FDRLL
+845 FDRKL

-855 NDRLLQVA
+855 NDKLLHVVEDA
-863 ENAALVAD
+863 VPVAD
-871 AEEPD
+871 AKEPD
-876 AGESPDAPLPVGRI
+876 AGEPPDAPLPVGRI

-905 TGAEEFVAAIKEEN
+905 TDAEEFVAAIKEEN
-919 HAGAPMRIVLYRD
+919 HVGAPMRIVLYRD

-958 VQAQL
+958 AQAQL
-963 GRAKWLINA
+963 ERAKWLINA

-1004 EISVDLVSFRLSYLV
+1004 EISADLVSFRLSYLV
-1019 DGSEAASIQCAGFHD
+1019 DDAEATSIQCAGFRD
-1034 LNELLANLDFD
+1034 LNEFLANLDFD
-1045 EMVAFAEEE
+1045 ELVAFAEEE
-1054 YNKQQTQKKQTE
+1054 YNKQRQGQE
-1066 VQQTEDDPF
+1066 H
-1075 PEIDPAAIRR
+1075 PADTAPR
-1085 TLAERGIVDGKV
+1085 
-1097 IDPDKLNADPF
+1097 
-1108 IQRVMAD
+1108 Q
-1115 AEQASARAPQS
+1115 AEQTGAEP
-1126 DERFSPIETEN
+1126 DVRF
-1137 GYAVWDN
+1137 YAVELDRGSQIAYGVWDDQN
-1144 IRDEIYVDDEG
+1144 DRIYVDDEG

-1169 ARQLNQVNPLARYYG
+1169 ARQLNQLKTLARYYG

-1202 YCYDDQDNTVYA
+1202 YCYDDQDDTVYA
-1214 TASGFDTF
+1214 TAGGFDTF
-1222 EQAEAA
+1222 VQAEAA

-1259 HLVIFREPNGT
+1259 HLVIFQEPNGT

-1282 TPTTGSFAK
+1282 TPTTGSFAT

-1299 YADRPLAQKV
+1299 YADRPMAQKV
-1309 QAREK
+1309 QTQEK
-1314 PPAHAPVDRDE
+1314 PPAHVPAGRSE
-1325 AERRYQV
+1325 TQRRYQV

-1344 KTEYATLEEAE
+1344 KLEYATPEEAE
-1355 QAARGYLDGTMEAD
+1355 QAARGYLEGTMEPD

-1389 IGDFPTLELPAA
+1389 IGDFPAPEPPAA
-1401 KEGTEPKPPA
+1401 KEEQPPPPREDTETA
-1411 APMPTQEGT
+1411 AADRDLIGKEVTLEGRRFLVEKIDEDGRASLRDLTFEGT
-1420 EKAAEYLFDQERIV
+1420 VGFPIERVEHISAIRRLMGPAEK
-1434 VFQSPSGKFYNHYGY
+1434 
-1449 DVQSGFSNVIA
+1449 IA
-1460 GGFDTF
+1460 G
-1466 EEAEKALYSHR
+1466 
-1477 PKAERVLKPAEREN
+1477 P
-1491 TVGTAEKGAESSA
+1491 EKGVKSST

-1511 KEPTLAPPQPQRR
+1511 KEPILAPPQPQRR

-1541 HEYHITDDALGVG
+1541 HEYHITDDAIGTG

-1560 NNNVR
+1560 SNNVR

-1579 ATPEEQEVLAR
+1579 ATPEEQEVLAQ

-1617 EEYAAAREST
+1617 EEYAAARAST

-1646 NMGFQTGNLLEPSC
+1646 NMGFKTGNLLEPSC

-1756 GVIAFVTSKGT
+1756 GVLAFVTSKGT

-1832 GLKMNQYFIDH
+1832 RLKMNQYFIDH

-1872 GEQLAAAIQNIR
+1872 GEQLAAAIQNIQ

-1896 IEGEDKSI
+1896 TEGEDKSI

-1990 NSRANSSA
+1990 NSRANSSV

-2024 DMFTK
+2024 DMFIK
-2029 RTIKQRVTITHVDT
+2029 RTIRQRITITHVDT

-2086 MHGYGGGSEEKYL
+2086 MHGYGGSAGEKYL

-2117 RSAELYPEDYT
+2117 RSAEQYPEDYT
-2128 AHVQALERVQPVDLT
+2128 ANVQALERVQPVDLT

-2155 LPTEVIDQFIYEL
+2155 LPPKIVEQFMFEL
-2168 FGTSPRSQRMIR
+2168 FSTSNRSRWNIHV
-2180 SHYSQ
+2180 HYSKY
-2185 HTGAWNIESKFA
+2185 TGEWNIEGKSYDK
-2197 DRGNIKAENTYGT
+2197 GNIKAQNTYGT
-2210 TRVNGYKIIEET
+2210 ERISGYKIVEET
-2222 LNLRDLRIF
+2222 LNLRDVRIF
-2231 DYVEDEHGNR
+2231 DYETDHHGNR

-2253 QGKQELIKQAF
+2253 QGKQQLIKQAF

-2287 SIRPREYDG
+2287 STRPREYDG

-2422 SVERQRYLLEQ
+2422 SAERQRYLLEQ
-2433 QRSEVLNG
+2433 QRREVLDG

-2465 DAKLAKL
+2465 DAKLEKL

-2489 DRLFVDEAHYYK
+2489 DRIFIDEAHYYK

-2540 GVVFA
+2540 GVIFA

-2554 VEMYTMQKYLQYHTL
+2554 VEMYTMQKYLQYQAL

-2631 NLPVPKANYHNIV
+2631 KLPVPKAEYHNIV

-2657 LGQRAEKV
+2657 LGERAEKV

-2697 LPDSDTSK
+2697 LPDSDTGK
-2705 INACVGDVFDIW
+2705 VNACADNIFAIW
-2717 QRTAD
+2717 QRTSAR
-2722 QRSAQMVFCDL
+2722 RSTQMAFCDL
-2733 STPGKNRPI
+2733 STPKGNGDFNI
-2742 EMVPNEQGGYEMAEF
+2742 
-2757 QNVYDDLRNK
+2757 YDDLRDK

-2779 YIHSA
+2779 YIHTE
-2784 NTETQKKELFGKVR
+2784 NTEAQKKELFGKVR

-2818 QKKLVALHHLD
+2818 QKKLAALHHLD

-2851 NEGDIYTY
+2851 DEVDIYTY

-2886 KSPVRSCE
+2886 KSPVRSAE

-2950 LPQQIAKY
+2950 LPQEIARY
-2958 EQSIEGYLSDMD
+2958 EQYIEGYTSDMD
-2970 RLKENTHPNEDGFSP
+2970 RLKEDTHPNEDGFSP

-3022 GFSMDLSFASLTRE
+3022 GFDMDLSFASLTRE
-3036 FKVTLKGALYY
+3036 FKVTLKGTLYY
-3047 TTNLGTDVF
+3047 TTNLGTDIF
-3056 GNILRLDNLLESM
+3056 GNILRLDNLLGSM
-3069 EERISTCREQLENT
+3069 EERINTCREQLENT
-3083 RMQLENAKLEVD
+3083 KVQLENAKLEVE

>member
-66 HGRYVSRGTRGIALL
+66 HGRYVNRGTRGIALL

-93 FDMSDTNSRQGRV
+93 FDMSDTNSRQGRM
-106 IPIWKMEPRYEDAVI
+106 IPIWKMEPRYENAVI

-138 ARLLETAKVI
+138 ACLLETAKVI
-148 VEDNFGDYYT
+148 VEDNFGDYFT
-158 ELRGVKGGSLLEELD
+158 ELRGVKEGSLLEELD

-259 QTPNRQ
+259 QTPNRP
-265 YHDGRT
+265 YHDSRT
-271 KQERSVEHGT
+271 KQERSIEHGT
-281 DIPDGGR
+281 DISNGGR
-288 LPPAQSGSAGGP
+288 LPSAQSGSAGGP

-341 HGDGGAVDGA
+341 HGDGGAADGA

-363 GQRSDEVGGPD
+363 SQRSDEVGGPD

-385 ADGASL
+385 ADRASL

-411 GTSGTTGLQNS
+411 GTSGTAGLQNS
-422 HHDFNAR
+422 HHDFDAR

-437 DSEKTELLRVSD
+437 DSEKQELLRISD
-449 ALKDHKAEIAAF
+449 ALKDHRTEIAAF

-476 GFFDNT
+476 GFFDST

-496 RAWDDVLDLWRGAYL
+496 RAWDDVLELWRGAYL
-511 SREKGDFLR
+511 SREKEDFLR

-538 DPEERPLPSEAEQIS
+538 DPEEHPLPSEAEQVS
-553 LIEQVEAEKKP
+553 LIEQAEAEKASA
-564 VFTLP
+564 FILP
-569 QAAIDYVLCGGIS
+569 QEAIDYVLCGRYS
-582 VSQRKYRI
+582 PSKLRI
-590 FEQFQKNEGKQENI
+590 YDQYQKQESRQENA
-604 KFLRSTY
+604 KFLKAEY
-611 GVGGH
+611 GVG
-616 SDAIPG
+616 SYSNAIPS
-622 SGFFVDYDGKG
+622 SGFRVDHDSTGITISRDYGDPDGKF
-633 IKLWRGTHGEPDR
+633 
-646 VEVLLS
+646 LLT

-783 PLEPTEE
+783 PMEPTEE

-863 ENAALVAD
+863 ENAAPVAD

-958 VQAQL
+958 AQAQL

-991 LAFSSTSDSAHTV
+991 LAFSSTSDSAHIV

-1054 YNKQQTQKKQTE
+1054 YNKQRQGRE
-1066 VQQTEDDPF
+1066 H
-1075 PEIDPAAIRR
+1075 PADTAPSQEEKAG
-1085 TLAERGIVDGKV
+1085 AE
-1097 IDPDKLNADPF
+1097 PD
-1108 IQRVMAD
+1108 V
-1115 AEQASARAPQS
+1115 
-1126 DERFSPIETEN
+1126 RF
-1137 GYAVWDN
+1137 YAVELDRGSQIAYGVWDGQN
-1144 IRDEIYVDDEG
+1144 DRIYVDDEG

-1169 ARQLNQVNPLARYYG
+1169 ARQLNQVELCARYYG

-1314 PPAHAPVDRDE
+1314 PPAHAPADRDE
-1325 AERRYQV
+1325 AEHRYQV

-1344 KTEYATLEEAE
+1344 KLEYATPEEAE

-1449 DVQSGFSNVIA
+1449 DVQSRFSNVIA

-1477 PKAERVLKPAEREN
+1477 HKAERVLKPAERAN

-1541 HEYHITDDALGVG
+1541 HEYHITDDAPGVG

-1819 EEPDWVHLNTDAN
+1819 EELDWVHLNTDAN
-1832 GLKMNQYFIDH
+1832 GLKINQYFIDH

-1872 GEQLAAAIQNIR
+1872 EDQLAVAIQSIQ

-1896 IEGEDKSI
+1896 TEGEDKSI

-1926 NSRMNPVEVSVTA
+1926 NSRMNPIEVSVTA

-1990 NSRANSSA
+1990 NSRANSSV

-2024 DMFTK
+2024 DMFIK
-2029 RTIKQRVTITHVDT
+2029 RTIKQRITITHVDT

-2253 QGKQELIKQAF
+2253 QGKQQLIKQAF

-2554 VEMYTMQKYLQYHTL
+2554 VEMYTMQKYLQYHVL

-2644 LKPSEQQKEMVAA
+2644 LKPSEQQEEMVAA
-2657 LGQRAEKV
+2657 LGERAEKV

-2705 INACVGDVFDIW
+2705 INACAGDVFDIW

-2767 LIARGIPAEEIA
+2767 LIAKGIPAEEIA

-2851 NEGDIYTY
+2851 NEVDIYTY

-3004 AACKAMTSPEP
+3004 AACKAMTSPTP

-3022 GFSMDLSFASLTRE
+3022 GFAMDLSFESMFQQ
-3036 FKVTLKGALYY
+3036 FKVTVKGALCY
-3047 TTNLGTDVF
+3047 TITLGTDVF

-3069 EERISTCREQLENT
+3069 EERINTCREQLENT

>member
-1 MAKKLDSIVELAAQ
+1 M
-15 KTREISANSG
+15 
-25 NYMAFLTTAAHNFK
+25 
-39 YNFRD
+39 
-44 QLLIYAQKPDA
+44 
-55 TACAQ
+55 
-60 IDFWNK
+60 
-66 HGRYVSRGTRGIALL
+66 
-81 VDTDQGYKLRYV
+81 
-93 FDMSDTNSRQGRV
+93 
-106 IPIWKMEPRYEDAVI
+106 
-121 EALENSYGEFP
+121 
-132 DRSGLA
+132 
-138 ARLLETAKVI
+138 
-148 VEDNFGDYYT
+148 
-158 ELRGVKGGSLLEELD
+158 
-173 DLSTETWFRGLVES
+173 
-187 SVAFIMLTRCGID
+187 
-200 PMDYF
+200 
-205 SGEDFAHVY
+205 
-214 DFDTP
+214 
-219 ETLSI
+219 
-224 LGGAVSDIA
+224 
-233 EMPLREIAS
+233 
-242 TVLSLYRAEQRE
+242 
-254 NRTFA
+254 
-259 QTPNRQ
+259 
-265 YHDGRT
+265 
-271 KQERSVEHGT
+271 
-281 DIPDGGR
+281 
-288 LPPAQSGSAGGP
+288 
-300 EGRKIWDAAAQ
+300 
-311 LPSDPQE
+311 
-318 RLLHG
+318 
-323 DAPQR
+323 
-328 QAERPSGEDRPAG
+328 
-341 HGDGGAVDGA
+341 
-351 DGAGAGRDGGAE
+351 
-363 GQRSDEVGGPD
+363 
-374 EQHPGS
+374 
-380 GGGNG
+380 
-385 ADGASL
+385 
-391 YGRVS
+391 
-396 DPLIAGEAPPQAPVD
+396 
-411 GTSGTTGLQNS
+411 
-422 HHDFNAR
+422 
-429 TDIPYYHE
+429 
-437 DSEKTELLRVSD
+437 
-449 ALKDHKAEIAAF
+449 
-461 FEAHEGRKERGDFIK
+461 
-476 GFFDNT
+476 
-482 YVEKILSNGQRAGY
+482 
-496 RAWDDVLDLWRGAYL
+496 
-511 SREKGDFLR
+511 
-520 WPSVA
+520 
-525 DTIYG
+525 
-530 MILLDQWL
+530 
-538 DPEERPLPSEAEQIS
+538 
-553 LIEQVEAEKKP
+553 
-564 VFTLP
+564 
-569 QAAIDYVLCGGIS
+569 
-582 VSQRKYRI
+582 
-590 FEQFQKNEGKQENI
+590 
-604 KFLRSTY
+604 
-611 GVGGH
+611 
-616 SDAIPG
+616 
-622 SGFFVDYDGKG
+622 
-633 IKLWRGTHGEPDR
+633 
-646 VEVLLS
+646 
-652 WAKVEKRIGE
+652 
-662 LIAAGRY
+662 
-669 LNRAEKEH
+669 
-677 YPQYR
+677 
-682 AQVEQRKARW
+682 
-692 DIAAEICSIIDDYVD
+692 
-707 FKTRTGETD
+707 
-716 PYKELLLARTCA
+716 
-728 NSFRIGEKK
+728 
-737 CYVLSGDNLFVL
+737 
-749 PTLRNAMQ
+749 
-757 TIIRDKTH
+757 
-765 LTERCE
+765 
-771 AVLADLSGPLAT
+771 
-783 PLEPTEE
+783 
-790 ELNPP
+790 
-795 PPPKKEYR
+795 
-803 LTLGVTV
+803 
-810 YLGAQEYELLAYN
+810 
-823 EQTVRLYDPTFPIF
+823 
-837 NKELPREE
+837 
-845 FDRLL
+845 
-850 AENPL
+850 
-855 NDRLLQVA
+855 
-863 ENAALVAD
+863 
-871 AEEPD
+871 
-876 AGESPDAPLPVGRI
+876 
-890 DFLGTN
+890 
-896 GSVGESVEY
+896 
-905 TGAEEFVAAIKEEN
+905 
-919 HAGAPMRIVLYRD
+919 
-932 GQGQTIPQDF
+932 
-942 LAELDPPP
+942 
-950 QGFQVIDM
+950 
-958 VQAQL
+958 
-963 GRAKWLINA
+963 
-972 YCMEVFEQEADFSD
+972 
-986 LSHVP
+986 
-991 LAFSSTSDSAHTV
+991 
-1004 EISVDLVSFRLSYLV
+1004 
-1019 DGSEAASIQCAGFHD
+1019 
-1034 LNELLANLDFD
+1034 
-1045 EMVAFAEEE
+1045 
-1054 YNKQQTQKKQTE
+1054 
-1066 VQQTEDDPF
+1066 
-1075 PEIDPAAIRR
+1075 
-1085 TLAERGIVDGKV
+1085 
-1097 IDPDKLNADPF
+1097 
-1108 IQRVMAD
+1108 
-1115 AEQASARAPQS
+1115 
-1126 DERFSPIETEN
+1126 
-1137 GYAVWDN
+1137 
-1144 IRDEIYVDDEG
+1144 
-1155 VSEEFTSRWQAEEY
+1155 
-1169 ARQLNQVNPLARYYG
+1169 
-1184 EGETILI
+1184 
-1191 RQYPNG
+1191 
-1197 QYYVQ
+1197 
-1202 YCYDDQDNTVYA
+1202 
-1214 TASGFDTF
+1214 
-1222 EQAEAA
+1222 
-1228 LYTHRPQAK
+1228 
-1237 KDPIAAQ
+1237 
-1244 DLAYRQAAEY
+1244 
-1254 WSGDE
+1254 
-1259 HLVIFREPNGT
+1259 
-1270 FCNQYGFISGRV
+1270 
-1282 TPTTGSFAK
+1282 
-1291 LEEAEKQL
+1291 
-1299 YADRPLAQKV
+1299 
-1309 QAREK
+1309 
-1314 PPAHAPVDRDE
+1314 
-1325 AERRYQV
+1325 
-1332 VVYHHLENGMDE
+1332 
-1344 KTEYATLEEAE
+1344 
-1355 QAARGYLDGTMEAD
+1355 
-1369 GFAYEGA
+1369 
-1376 AVYDLLEKKWLRV
+1376 
-1389 IGDFPTLELPAA
+1389 
-1401 KEGTEPKPPA
+1401 
-1411 APMPTQEGT
+1411 
-1420 EKAAEYLFDQERIV
+1420 
-1434 VFQSPSGKFYNHYGY
+1434 
-1449 DVQSGFSNVIA
+1449 
-1460 GGFDTF
+1460 
-1466 EEAEKALYSHR
+1466 
-1477 PKAERVLKPAEREN
+1477 
-1491 TVGTAEKGAESSA
+1491 
-1504 DGHDQGG
+1504 
-1511 KEPTLAPPQPQRR
+1511 
-1524 ARVSPFV
+1524 
-1531 LHPEVPNADR
+1531 
-1541 HEYHITDDALGVG
+1541 G

-1819 EEPDWVHLNTDAN
+1819 EELDWVHLNTDAN
-1832 GLKMNQYFIDH
+1832 GLKINQYFIDH

-1872 GEQLAAAIQNIR
+1872 EDQLAVAIQSIQ

-1896 IEGEDKSI
+1896 TEGEDKSI

-1926 NSRMNPVEVSVTA
+1926 NSRMNPIEVSVTA

-1990 NSRANSSA
+1990 NSRANSSV

-2024 DMFTK
+2024 DMFIK
-2029 RTIKQRVTITHVDT
+2029 RTIKQRITITHVDT

-2253 QGKQELIKQAF
+2253 QGKQQLIKQAF

-2554 VEMYTMQKYLQYHTL
+2554 VEMYTMQKYLQYHVL

-2644 LKPSEQQKEMVAA
+2644 LKPSEQQEEMVAA
-2657 LGQRAEKV
+2657 LGERAEKV

-2705 INACVGDVFDIW
+2705 INACAGDVFDIW

-2767 LIARGIPAEEIA
+2767 LIAKGIPAEEIA

-2851 NEGDIYTY
+2851 NEVDIYTY

-2985 MEVEGTV
+2985 MEVEGAV

-3004 AACKAMTSPEP
+3004 AACKAMTSPTP

-3022 GFSMDLSFASLTRE
+3022 GFAMDLSFESMFQQ
-3036 FKVTLKGALYY
+3036 FKVTVKGALCY
-3047 TTNLGTDVF
+3047 TITLGTDVF

-3069 EERISTCREQLENT
+3069 EERINTCREQLENT

>member
-66 HGRYVSRGTRGIALL
+66 HGRYVNQGTRGIALL
-81 VDTDQGYKLRYV
+81 VDTDRGYKLRYV
-93 FDMSDTNSRQGRV
+93 FDMSDTNSRQGRT

-138 ARLLETAKVI
+138 ACLLETAKVI
-148 VEDNFGDYYT
+148 VEDNFGDYLT
-158 ELRGVKGGSLLEELD
+158 ELRGIKEGSLLEELD
-173 DLSTETWFRGLVES
+173 DLSTEAWFKGLVES

-341 HGDGGAVDGA
+341 HGDGGAADGA
-351 DGAGAGRDGGAE
+351 DSAGAGRDGGAE

-396 DPLIAGEAPPQAPVD
+396 DPLIAGEALPQAPVD
-411 GTSGTTGLQNS
+411 GTSGTTVLQNS

-496 RAWDDVLDLWRGAYL
+496 RAWDDVLNLWRGAYL
-511 SREKGDFLR
+511 SREKEDFLR

-553 LIEQVEAEKKP
+553 LIEQAEAEKKP

-652 WAKVEKRIGE
+652 WAKVEKRIRE
-662 LIAAGRY
+662 LIAADRY

-863 ENAALVAD
+863 ENAAPVAD

-958 VQAQL
+958 AQAQL

-1054 YNKQQTQKKQTE
+1054 YNKQRQGRE
-1066 VQQTEDDPF
+1066 H
-1075 PEIDPAAIRR
+1075 PADTAPSQEEKAG
-1085 TLAERGIVDGKV
+1085 AE
-1097 IDPDKLNADPF
+1097 PD
-1108 IQRVMAD
+1108 V
-1115 AEQASARAPQS
+1115 
-1126 DERFSPIETEN
+1126 RF
-1137 GYAVWDN
+1137 YAVELDRGSQIAYGVWDGQN
-1144 IRDEIYVDDEG
+1144 DRIYVDDEG

-1169 ARQLNQVNPLARYYG
+1169 ARQLNQVELCARYYG

-1314 PPAHAPVDRDE
+1314 PPAHAPADRDE

-1344 KTEYATLEEAE
+1344 KLEYATPEEAE
-1355 QAARGYLDGTMEAD
+1355 QAARGYLEGTMEPD

-1389 IGDFPTLELPAA
+1389 IGDFPTPEPPTA
-1401 KEGTEPKPPA
+1401 KEEQPLPPREDTETA
-1411 APMPTQEGT
+1411 ASDRDLLGKEITLEGRRFRV
-1420 EKAAEYLFDQERIV
+1420 EKIDEDGRASLRDL
-1434 VFQSPSGKFYNHYGY
+1434 
-1449 DVQSGFSNVIA
+1449 
-1460 GGFDTF
+1460 TF
-1466 EEAEKALYSHR
+1466 EGAVGFPIERVEHISVIRRLMGPAEK
-1477 PKAERVLKPAEREN
+1477 
-1491 TVGTAEKGAESSA
+1491 TAGPGKGAESSA

-1767 MDKDTPTVRKYLA
+1767 MDKDTTTVRKYLA

-1843 PEMVM
+1843 SEMVM

-1872 GEQLAAAIQNIR
+1872 EDQLAVAIQSIQ

-1896 IEGEDKSI
+1896 TEGEDKSI

-1926 NSRMNPVEVSVTA
+1926 NSRMNPIEVSVTA

-1990 NSRANSSA
+1990 NSRANSSV

-2024 DMFTK
+2024 DMFIK
-2029 RTIKQRVTITHVDT
+2029 RTIKQRITITHVDT

-2197 DRGNIKAENTYGT
+2197 DRGNVKAENTYGT

-2253 QGKQELIKQAF
+2253 QGKQQLIKQAF

-2296 SHLNFVGI
+2296 SHLKFVGI

-2554 VEMYTMQKYLQYHTL
+2554 VEMYTMQKYLQYHVL

-2644 LKPSEQQKEMVAA
+2644 LKPSEQQEEMVAA
-2657 LGQRAEKV
+2657 LGERAEKV

-2705 INACVGDVFDIW
+2705 INACAGDVFDIW

-2851 NEGDIYTY
+2851 NEVDIYTY

-2941 ALEDQIIKT
+2941 ALEDQIIKE

-2958 EQSIEGYLSDMD
+2958 EQYIEGYLSDMD

>member
-66 HGRYVSRGTRGIALL
+66 HGRYVNQGTRGIALL
-81 VDTDQGYKLRYV
+81 VDTDRGYKLRYV
-93 FDMSDTNSRQGRV
+93 FDMSDTNSRQGRT
-106 IPIWKMEPRYEDAVI
+106 IPIWKMDPRYEDAVI

-138 ARLLETAKVI
+138 ACLLETAKVF
-148 VEDNFGDYYT
+148 VEDNFSDYLT
-158 ELRGVKGGSLLEELD
+158 ELRGIKEGSLLEELD
-173 DLSTETWFRGLVES
+173 DLSTEAWFKGLVES

-233 EMPLREIAS
+233 EMPLREIAT
-242 TVLSLYRAEQRE
+242 TVLSLCRAEQRE
-254 NRTFA
+254 NRTFDG
-259 QTPNRQ
+259 NSDRQ
-265 YHDGRT
+265 YHGGRINQ
-271 KQERSVEHGT
+271 KRSVEHGT
-281 DIPDGGR
+281 DISDGRR
-288 LPPAQSGSAGGP
+288 LPPAQPGSAGGP

-328 QAERPSGEDRPAG
+328 QAECPSGEDRPAG
-341 HGDGGAVDGA
+341 HGDGGAADGA

-363 GQRSDEVGGPD
+363 SQRSDEVGGPD

-380 GGGNG
+380 SGGSG
-385 ADGASL
+385 ADGAGL
-391 YGRVS
+391 RGRIS
-396 DPLIAGEAPPQAPVD
+396 GPLIAGEELPQAPVD
-411 GTSGTTGLQNS
+411 GTSGTTGLQSS
-422 HHDFNAR
+422 HHDFDAH

-437 DSEKTELLRVSD
+437 DSEKQELLRVSD
-449 ALKDHKAEIAAF
+449 ALKDHRIEIAAF
-461 FEAHEGRKERGDFIK
+461 FEAHEDRKERGDFIK
-476 GFFDNT
+476 GFFNNT

-511 SREKGDFLR
+511 SREKEDFLR
-520 WPSVA
+520 WPHVA
-525 DTIYG
+525 DAIQG

-538 DPEERPLPSEAEQIS
+538 DPEERPLPSEAEQIAF
-553 LIEQVEAEKKP
+553 IEQAGAEQAP
-564 VFTLP
+564 ALP
-569 QAAIDYVLCGGIS
+569 IPQEAIDYVLCGRYS
-582 VSQRKYRI
+582 PSKLRI
-590 FEQFQKNEGKQENI
+590 YDQYQKQESRQENA
-604 KFLRSTY
+604 KFLKAEY
-611 GVGGH
+611 GIG
-616 SDAIPG
+616 SYSNAIPN
-622 SGFFVDYDGKG
+622 SGFRADHDSKGITISRDYGDPDGKF
-633 IKLWRGTHGEPDR
+633 
-646 VEVLLS
+646 LLT
-652 WAKVEKRIGE
+652 WAKAEKRIGE

-669 LNRAEKEH
+669 LNRAEQE
-677 YPQYR
+677 QYAAYR
-682 AQVEQRKARW
+682 EQTAVREARSKIHDDFYGIVCDYKAFVSESKITDKTPDRW
-692 DIAAEICSIIDDYVD
+692 YLVSCATAFLNGDKKMYA
-707 FKTRTGETD
+707 RTGEGDFILPMMQDALRTIMEAA
-716 PYKELLLARTCA
+716 PQLA
-728 NSFRIGEKK
+728 G
-737 CYVLSGDNLFVL
+737 
-749 PTLRNAMQ
+749 
-757 TIIRDKTH
+757 
-765 LTERCE
+765 RCE
-771 AVLADLSGPLAT
+771 AMLAALDGPLAALLD
-783 PLEPTEE
+783 PSYD
-790 ELNPP
+790 ELN
-795 PPPKKEYR
+795 PPKKEYR
-803 LTLGVTV
+803 LTLGDTV
-810 YLGAQEYELLAYN
+810 YLGAQEYELLAYD
-823 EQTVRLYDPTFPIF
+823 EQTARLYDPTFPIF

-855 NDRLLQVA
+855 NDKLLQVA
-863 ENAALVAD
+863 EDAASVAD
-871 AEEPD
+871 VGEPD
-876 AGESPDAPLPVGRI
+876 AGEPLDAPLPVGRI

-919 HAGAPMRIVLYRD
+919 HVGAPMQIVLYRD
-932 GQGQTIPQDF
+932 GQGQTISQDF

-950 QGFQVIDM
+950 QGFEVIDM
-958 VQAQL
+958 AQAQL
-963 GRAKWLINA
+963 ERAKWLINA
-972 YCMEVFEQEADFSD
+972 YCMEVFEQEADFSA

-1004 EISVDLVSFRLSYLV
+1004 EISADLVSFRLSYLV
-1019 DGSEAASIQCAGFHD
+1019 DGAEATSIQCAGFRD
-1034 LNELLANLDFD
+1034 LNEFLANLDFD

-1085 TLAERGIVDGKV
+1085 TLAERDIVDGKV
-1097 IDPDKLNADPF
+1097 INPDKRNAAPF
-1108 IQRVMAD
+1108 IQQVMAD
-1115 AEQASARAPQS
+1115 VEQATARVPQS
-1126 DERFSPIETEN
+1126 DERFSPIEVEN

-1169 ARQLNQVNPLARYYG
+1169 ARQLKHVKTLAQYYG

-1214 TASGFDTF
+1214 TAGGFDTF

-1228 LYTHRPQAK
+1228 LYIHRPQAK
-1237 KDPIAAQ
+1237 KGPIAAQ

-1259 HLVIFREPNGT
+1259 HLVIFQEPNGT

-1282 TPTTGSFAK
+1282 TPTTGSFST
-1291 LEEAEKQL
+1291 LEEAENQL

-1309 QAREK
+1309 QAQEK
-1314 PPAHAPVDRDE
+1314 PPAHAPADRDE
-1325 AERRYQV
+1325 AEHRYQV
-1332 VVYHHLENGMDE
+1332 LVYHHLENGMDE
-1344 KTEYATLEEAE
+1344 KLEYATPEEAE
-1355 QAARGYLDGTMEAD
+1355 QAARGYLEGTMEPD

-1389 IGDFPTLELPAA
+1389 IGDFPTPEPPAA
-1401 KEGTEPKPPA
+1401 KEGQPLPPREDTETA
-1411 APMPTQEGT
+1411 AADRDLNGKEVTLEGRRFLV
-1420 EKAAEYLFDQERIV
+1420 EKVDENGRASLRDL
-1434 VFQSPSGKFYNHYGY
+1434 
-1449 DVQSGFSNVIA
+1449 
-1460 GGFDTF
+1460 TF
-1466 EEAEKALYSHR
+1466 EGAAGFPIERVEHISVIRRLMGPAEK
-1477 PKAERVLKPAEREN
+1477 
-1491 TVGTAEKGAESSA
+1491 TAGPEKGVESSV
-1504 DGHDQGG
+1504 DGHDQSG
-1511 KEPTLAPPQPQRR
+1511 KEPPLAPPQPQRR
-1524 ARVSPFV
+1524 AKVSPFV

-1541 HEYHITDDALGVG
+1541 HEYHITDDAIGTG

-1617 EEYAAAREST
+1617 DEYAAAREST

-1646 NMGFQTGNLLEPSC
+1646 SMGFQTGNLLEPSC

-1672 LADSKIYGVEL
+1672 LADSKLYGVEL
-1683 DGISGRIAQQLY
+1683 DSISGRIAQQLY

-1756 GVIAFVTSKGT
+1756 GIIAFVTSKGT
-1767 MDKDTPTVRKYLA
+1767 MDKDTPTVRKYISR
-1780 QRADLLGAIRL
+1780 RADLLGAIRL
-1791 PNNTFKDAAGTDV
+1791 PNNTFKDAAGTEV

-1848 GEMREISGPYGP
+1848 GEMREVSGPYGP

-1872 GEQLAAAIQNIR
+1872 GDQLAVAIQSIQ
-1884 GSITEYVMDDPE
+1884 GSVTEYVMDDPE
-1896 IEGEDKSI
+1896 TKGEDTSI

-1974 KLNALYDAF
+1974 KLNTLYDAF

-1998 FSMDSAYFLLTSL
+1998 FSIDSAYFLLTSL

-2061 YMAELTGKTE
+2061 YMVELTGKTE
-2071 QEVYADLTGVIFLNP
+2071 QEIYADLTGVIFLNP
-2086 MHGYGGGSEEKYL
+2086 MHGYGGSDGEKYL

-2117 RSAELYPEDYT
+2117 RSAEQYPEDYA

-2155 LPTEVIDQFIYEL
+2155 LPPKIVEQFMFEL
-2168 FGTSPRSQRMIR
+2168 FSTSNRSR
-2180 SHYSQ
+2180 
-2185 HTGAWNIESKFA
+2185 WNIHVHYFQYTGEWNVEGKSYDK
-2197 DRGNIKAENTYGT
+2197 GNIKAHNTYGT
-2210 TRVNGYKIIEET
+2210 KRINGYQIIEET
-2222 LNLRDLRIF
+2222 LNLRDVRIYDF
-2231 DYVEDEHGNR
+2231 ETDHHGNR
-2241 VPILNKKETAIA
+2241 IPVLNKKDTAIA

-2264 QDWIWKDPARRE
+2264 QDWIWKDPQRRE

-2657 LGQRAEKV
+2657 LGERAEKV
-2665 RNRMVDSTEDNML
+2665 RNRKVNSTVDNML

-2697 LPDSDTSK
+2697 LPDSNTSK

-2779 YIHSA
+2779 YIHTA
-2784 NTETQKKELFGKVR
+2784 NTEAQKKELFGKVR

-2851 NEGDIYTY
+2851 DEVDIYTY

-2941 ALEDQIIKT
+2941 ALEDQIIKE
-2950 LPQQIAKY
+2950 LPQQIARF
-2958 EQSIEGYLSDMD
+2958 EQYIEDYLSDMD
-2970 RLKENTHPNEDGFSP
+2970 RLKENTHPNKDGFSP

-3004 AACKAMTSPEP
+3004 AACKAMTSPDP

-3022 GFSMDLSFASLTRE
+3022 GFTMDLSFDSFKRE
-3036 FKVTLKGALYY
+3036 FQITLKG
-3047 TTNLGTDVF
+3047 TTHLTAPIGSDIF
-3056 GNILRLDNLLESM
+3056 GNILRLDHLLDGM
-3069 EERISTCREQLENT
+3069 EDRMRACKEQLENT
-3083 RMQLENAKLEVD
+3083 KLQLENAKLEVD
-3095 KPFPQEDELKRKSAR
+3095 KPFPHEDELKTKSAR

-3116 LLNMDKRESEIVDGD
+3116 LLNMDKRENEIVDGD
-3131 VGDEVTAPARGSP
+3131 VGDEVTAPARGNP

>member
-66 HGRYVSRGTRGIALL
+66 HGRYVNRGTRGIALL

-93 FDMSDTNSRQGRV
+93 FDMSDTNSRQGRT
-106 IPIWKMEPRYEDAVI
+106 IPIWKMEPRYEDTVI

-132 DRSGLA
+132 DLSGLA
-138 ARLLETAKVI
+138 ACLLETAKVI
-148 VEDNFGDYYT
+148 VEDNFGDYLT
-158 ELRGVKGGSLLEELD
+158 ELRGIKEGSLLEELD
-173 DLSTETWFRGLVES
+173 DLSTEAWFKGLVES

-328 QAERPSGEDRPAG
+328 QVERPSGEDRPAG

-380 GGGNG
+380 SGGSS
-385 ADGASL
+385 ADRAGLRGHIS
-391 YGRVS
+391 G
-396 DPLIAGEAPPQAPVD
+396 PLIAGEELPQAPVD
-411 GTSGTTGLQNS
+411 GTSATAGLQNS
-422 HHDFNAR
+422 HHDFDAR

-437 DSEKTELLRVSD
+437 DSEKQELLRISD
-449 ALKDHKAEIAAF
+449 ALKNHRTEIAAF

-496 RAWDDVLDLWRGAYL
+496 RAWDDVLNLWRGTYL
-511 SREKGDFLR
+511 SREKEEFLR
-520 WPSVA
+520 WPHVA

-530 MILLDQWL
+530 MILLHQWL
-538 DPEERPLPSEAEQIS
+538 DPDERPLPSEAEQVS
-553 LIEQVEAEKKP
+553 LIEQAEAEKASA
-564 VFTLP
+564 FILP
-569 QAAIDYVLCGGIS
+569 QEAIDYVLCGRYS
-582 VSQRKYRI
+582 PSKLRI
-590 FEQFQKNEGKQENI
+590 YDQYQKQESRQENA
-604 KFLRSTY
+604 KFLKAEY
-611 GVGGH
+611 GVG
-616 SDAIPG
+616 SYSNAIPS
-622 SGFFVDYDGKG
+622 SGFRVDHDSTGITISRDYGDPDGKF
-633 IKLWRGTHGEPDR
+633 
-646 VEVLLS
+646 LLT

-662 LIAAGRY
+662 LITAGRY

-803 LTLGVTV
+803 LILGDTV

-845 FDRLL
+845 FDHLL

-905 TGAEEFVAAIKEEN
+905 TDAEQFLTEIQEEN
-919 HAGAPMRIVLYRD
+919 RVGAPKRIVLYRD

-942 LAELDPPP
+942 LAELDPAP
-950 QGFQVIDM
+950 QGFEVIDM
-958 VQAQL
+958 AQAQL
-963 GRAKWLINA
+963 ERAKWLINA

-1004 EISVDLVSFRLSYLV
+1004 EISADLVSFRLSYLV
-1019 DGSEAASIQCAGFHD
+1019 DGAEATSIQCAGFRD
-1034 LNELLANLDFD
+1034 LNEFLANLDFD
-1045 EMVAFAEEE
+1045 EMVASAEEE
-1054 YNKQQTQKKQTE
+1054 YNKQRQGQE
-1066 VQQTEDDPF
+1066 H
-1075 PEIDPAAIRR
+1075 PADTA
-1085 TLAERGIVDGKV
+1085 
-1097 IDPDKLNADPF
+1097 PH
-1108 IQRVMAD
+1108 Q
-1115 AEQASARAPQS
+1115 AEQTGAEP
-1126 DERFSPIETEN
+1126 DVRF
-1137 GYAVWDN
+1137 YAVELDRGSQIAYGVWDDQN
-1144 IRDEIYVDDEG
+1144 DRIYVDDEG

-1202 YCYDDQDNTVYA
+1202 YCYDGQDNTVYA
-1214 TASGFDTF
+1214 TAGGFDTF

-1228 LYTHRPQAK
+1228 LYTHRPKAK

-1282 TPTTGSFAK
+1282 TPTTGSFAT

-1314 PPAHAPVDRDE
+1314 PPAHAPADRDE
-1325 AERRYQV
+1325 AEHRYQV

-1344 KTEYATLEEAE
+1344 KLEYATPEEAE
-1355 QAARGYLDGTMEAD
+1355 QAARGYLEGTMEPD

-1376 AVYDLLEKKWLRV
+1376 AVYDLLEKKWFRV
-1389 IGDFPTLELPAA
+1389 IGDFPTPEPPAA
-1401 KEGTEPKPPA
+1401 KEEQPPPPREDTEPA
-1411 APMPTQEGT
+1411 AADRDLLGKEITLEGRRFRV
-1420 EKAAEYLFDQERIV
+1420 EKIDEDGRASLRDL
-1434 VFQSPSGKFYNHYGY
+1434 
-1449 DVQSGFSNVIA
+1449 
-1460 GGFDTF
+1460 TF
-1466 EEAEKALYSHR
+1466 EGAADFPIERVEHISAIQRLMEPAEK
-1477 PKAERVLKPAEREN
+1477 
-1491 TVGTAEKGAESSA
+1491 TAGPGKSVKSSA

-1511 KEPTLAPPQPQRR
+1511 IEPTLAPPQPQRR

-1541 HEYHITDDALGVG
+1541 HEYHITDDAIGTG

-1646 NMGFQTGNLLEPSC
+1646 NMGFQTGNILEPSC

-1843 PEMVM
+1843 SEMVM

-1872 GEQLAAAIQNIR
+1872 EDQLAVAIQNIR

-1896 IEGEDKSI
+1896 TEGEDKSI

-1913 SYTIVDGKVYYRE
+1913 SYTIVNGKVYYRE
-1926 NSRMNPVEVSVTA
+1926 NSRMNQVEVSVTA

-1974 KLNALYDAF
+1974 RLNALYDAF

-2024 DMFTK
+2024 DMFIK
-2029 RTIKQRVTITHVDT
+2029 RTIKQRITITHVDT

-2197 DRGNIKAENTYGT
+2197 DRGNVKAENTYGT

-2264 QDWIWKDPARRE
+2264 QDWIWKDSQRRE

-2310 RPHQVNAIAHILY
+2310 RPHQMNAIAHILY

-2554 VEMYTMQKYLQYHTL
+2554 VEMYTMQKYLQYHVL

-2644 LKPSEQQKEMVAA
+2644 LKPSEQQEEMVAA
-2657 LGQRAEKV
+2657 LGERAEKV

-2705 INACVGDVFDIW
+2705 INACAGDVFDIW

-2829 CPWRPSDLQQ
+2829 CPWRPSDD
-2839 REGRIIRQGNEN
+2839 GRTLRTHTKAEAPGGVSPLFQG
-2851 NEGDIYTY
+2851 
-2859 VTENTFDSYLYQL
+2859 
-2872 VEGKQKFIGQIMTS
+2872 
-2886 KSPVRSCE
+2886 
-2894 DIDETALSYAEIK
+2894 
-2907 ALCTGNPHIKEK
+2907 
-2919 MDLDID
+2919 
-2925 VQRLRLLK
+2925 
-2933 ANHLSQRY
+2933 
-2941 ALEDQIIKT
+2941 
-2950 LPQQIAKY
+2950 
-2958 EQSIEGYLSDMD
+2958 
-2970 RLKENTHPNEDGFSP
+2970 
-2985 MEVEGTV
+2985 
-2992 YTDKKAAGSAIL
+2992 
-3004 AACKAMTSPEP
+3004 
-3015 VPLGQYR
+3015 
-3022 GFSMDLSFASLTRE
+3022 
-3036 FKVTLKGALYY
+3036 
-3047 TTNLGTDVF
+3047 
-3056 GNILRLDNLLESM
+3056 
-3069 EERISTCREQLENT
+3069 
-3083 RMQLENAKLEVD
+3083 RM
-3095 KPFPQEDELKRKSAR
+3095 
-3110 LDELNI
+3110 
-3116 LLNMDKRESEIVDGD
+3116 
-3131 VGDEVTAPARGSP
+3131 
-3144 DRER
+3144 

>member
-66 HGRYVSRGTRGIALL
+66 HGRYVNRGTRGIALL

-93 FDMSDTNSRQGRV
+93 FDMSDTNSRQGRT
-106 IPIWKMEPRYEDAVI
+106 IPIWKMEPRYEDTVI

-132 DRSGLA
+132 DLSGLA
-138 ARLLETAKVI
+138 ACLLETAKVI
-148 VEDNFGDYYT
+148 VEDNFGDYLT
-158 ELRGVKGGSLLEELD
+158 ELRGIKEGSLLEELD
-173 DLSTETWFRGLVES
+173 DLSTEAWFKGLVES

-328 QAERPSGEDRPAG
+328 QVERPSGEDRPAG

-380 GGGNG
+380 SGGSS
-385 ADGASL
+385 ADRAGLRGHIS
-391 YGRVS
+391 G
-396 DPLIAGEAPPQAPVD
+396 PLIAGEELPQAPVD
-411 GTSGTTGLQNS
+411 GTSATAGLQNS
-422 HHDFNAR
+422 HHDFDAR

-437 DSEKTELLRVSD
+437 DSEKQELLRISD
-449 ALKDHKAEIAAF
+449 ALKNHRTEIAAF

-496 RAWDDVLDLWRGAYL
+496 RAWDDVLNLWRGTYL
-511 SREKGDFLR
+511 SREKEEFLR
-520 WPSVA
+520 WPHVA

-530 MILLDQWL
+530 MILLHQWL
-538 DPEERPLPSEAEQIS
+538 DPDERPLPSEAEQVS
-553 LIEQVEAEKKP
+553 LIEQAEAEKASA
-564 VFTLP
+564 FILP
-569 QAAIDYVLCGGIS
+569 QEAIDYVLCGRYS
-582 VSQRKYRI
+582 PSKLRI
-590 FEQFQKNEGKQENI
+590 YDQYQKQESRQENA
-604 KFLRSTY
+604 KFLKAEY
-611 GVGGH
+611 GVG
-616 SDAIPG
+616 SYSNAIPS
-622 SGFFVDYDGKG
+622 SGFRVDHDSTGITISRDYGDPDGKF
-633 IKLWRGTHGEPDR
+633 
-646 VEVLLS
+646 LLT

-662 LIAAGRY
+662 LITAGRY

-803 LTLGVTV
+803 LILGDTV

-845 FDRLL
+845 FDHLL

-905 TGAEEFVAAIKEEN
+905 TDAEQFLTEIQEEN
-919 HAGAPMRIVLYRD
+919 RVGAPKRIVLYRD

-942 LAELDPPP
+942 LAELDPAP
-950 QGFQVIDM
+950 QGFEVIDM
-958 VQAQL
+958 AQAQL
-963 GRAKWLINA
+963 ERAKWLINA

-1004 EISVDLVSFRLSYLV
+1004 EISADLVSFRLSYLV
-1019 DGSEAASIQCAGFHD
+1019 DGAEATSIQCAGFRD
-1034 LNELLANLDFD
+1034 LNEFLANLDFD
-1045 EMVAFAEEE
+1045 EMVASAEEE
-1054 YNKQQTQKKQTE
+1054 YNKQRQGQE
-1066 VQQTEDDPF
+1066 H
-1075 PEIDPAAIRR
+1075 PADTA
-1085 TLAERGIVDGKV
+1085 
-1097 IDPDKLNADPF
+1097 PH
-1108 IQRVMAD
+1108 Q
-1115 AEQASARAPQS
+1115 AEQTGAEP
-1126 DERFSPIETEN
+1126 DVRF
-1137 GYAVWDN
+1137 YAVELDRGSQIAYGVWDDQN
-1144 IRDEIYVDDEG
+1144 DRIYVDDEG

-1202 YCYDDQDNTVYA
+1202 YCYDGQDNTVYA
-1214 TASGFDTF
+1214 TAGGFDTF

-1228 LYTHRPQAK
+1228 LYTHRPKAK

-1282 TPTTGSFAK
+1282 TPTTGSFAT

-1314 PPAHAPVDRDE
+1314 PPAHAPADRDE
-1325 AERRYQV
+1325 AEHRYQV

-1344 KTEYATLEEAE
+1344 KLEYATPEEAE
-1355 QAARGYLDGTMEAD
+1355 QAARGYLEGTMEPD

-1376 AVYDLLEKKWLRV
+1376 AVYDLLEKKWFRV
-1389 IGDFPTLELPAA
+1389 IGDFPTPEPPAA
-1401 KEGTEPKPPA
+1401 KEEQPPPPREDTEPA
-1411 APMPTQEGT
+1411 AADRDLLGKEITLEGRRFRV
-1420 EKAAEYLFDQERIV
+1420 EKIDEDGRASLRDL
-1434 VFQSPSGKFYNHYGY
+1434 
-1449 DVQSGFSNVIA
+1449 
-1460 GGFDTF
+1460 TF
-1466 EEAEKALYSHR
+1466 EGAADFPIERVEHISAIQRLMEPAEK
-1477 PKAERVLKPAEREN
+1477 
-1491 TVGTAEKGAESSA
+1491 TAGPGKSVKSSA

-1511 KEPTLAPPQPQRR
+1511 IEPTLAPPQPQRR

-1541 HEYHITDDALGVG
+1541 HEYHITDDAIGTG

-1646 NMGFQTGNLLEPSC
+1646 NMGFQTGNILEPSC

-1843 PEMVM
+1843 SEMVM

-1872 GEQLAAAIQNIR
+1872 EDQLAVAIQNIR

-1896 IEGEDKSI
+1896 TEGEDKSI

-1913 SYTIVDGKVYYRE
+1913 SYTIVNGKVYYRE
-1926 NSRMNPVEVSVTA
+1926 NSRMNQVEVSVTA

-1974 KLNALYDAF
+1974 RLNALYDAF

-2024 DMFTK
+2024 DMFIK
-2029 RTIKQRVTITHVDT
+2029 RTIKQRITITHVDT

-2197 DRGNIKAENTYGT
+2197 DRGNVKAENTYGT

-2253 QGKQELIKQAF
+2253 QGKQQLIKQAF

-2296 SHLNFVGI
+2296 SHLKFVGI

-2705 INACVGDVFDIW
+2705 INACAGDVFDIW

-2779 YIHSA
+2779 YIHTA
-2784 NTETQKKELFGKVR
+2784 NTEAQKKELFGKVR

-2851 NEGDIYTY
+2851 NEVDIYTY

-2941 ALEDQIIKT
+2941 ALEDQIIKE

-2958 EQSIEGYLSDMD
+2958 EQYIEGYLSDMD